1 MTYPIPKPRE
11 KSRWSNLSQGS
22 LPLAL
27 ARYLPHKRLKVVLT
41 QDAEQALRLQTAW
54 RFFRPHDTAVFLP
67 DWETLPYERFSP
79 HQDLVSERLSA
90 LWQIKSGAADVLF
103 VPVATAM
110 QKLPPVPFLAGR
122 TFWLKTGQTLDI
134 GRLKTDLVDAGYNH
148 VSHVVAAGE
157 FAVRGGIVDLFPMGS
172 EMPYRIDLFDDE
184 IDSIKTFDTDTQRT
198 ISPVSEIRLLSAHEF
213 PTDSEAQKIFRS
225 RFREEVDG
233 NPNDAAVYKAVSNGH
248 FGAGVEY
255 YLPLFF
261 ENELETLFDYIGED
275 ALFVSLG
282 DVHAEANRF
291 WSDVKSRYAMA
302 QGDETYPP
310 LLPQHL
316 YLSSDVFAGRLKNYG
331 QVLPDIF
338 GVEHTLPNVAVN
350 RQADEPLQALKDFQ
364 TAFKGRIL
372 LCAESL
378 GRRETMLGF
387 LQQNGLKA
395 KPVSDWQGFLSAHEP
410 LMITVAP
417 LAYGFKLG
425 GLQSPNQQQTTSAS
439 EGEGDAVTDQTEFS
453 AAATNPLPSPLP
465 QEREQSAA
473 AVSTESS
480 LPPGK
485 SNLHGQIQQQ
495 PAPSPVGEGWGEG
508 KAVAAQTEFPASATN
523 PLPNPLPQEREQS
536 AAVVSDSLK
545 AAAVSTE
552 SSLPPGKSNL
562 HGQIQQQPAPSPV
575 GEGWGEGKAVAAQT
589 EFSASATNPLPSP
602 LPQEREQSAAVVSDS
617 LKAAA
622 VSTESSLPPGKSNL
636 HGQIQQQPA
645 PSPVGEGWGEGKAV
659 AAQTEFSASATN
671 PLPSPLPQE
680 REQSAAVVSDS
691 LKAAAVSTESSLPP
705 GKSNLHGQIQQQ
717 PAPSPVGEGWGEGK
731 AVAAQSAIA
740 VITESDLYQY
750 VARSRVHNRRKKHA
764 AVSDGL
770 LRDLA
775 EINIGDPVVHEEHGI
790 GRYMGLVTMDLGGE
804 TNEMMLLEYAGEAQ
818 LYVPVSQLH
827 LISRYSG
834 QAHENIALHK
844 LGSGAWNKAKRK
856 AAEKARDTAAELLNL
871 YARRAAQS
879 GHKFEIN
886 ELDYQAF
893 ADGFGYEETED
904 QAAAIAAVIK
914 DLTQAKPMDRL
925 VCGDV
930 GFGKTEVA
938 LRAAFVAVMGG
949 KQVAVLAPTTLLVEQ
964 HAQNFAD
971 RFADFPVK
979 VASLSRFNNSKATKA
994 ALEGMADGTV
1004 DIVIGTHKLVQDD
1017 IKFKNLGLVII
1028 DEEHRFGVRQKEQL
1042 KRLRANV
1049 DILTMTAT
1057 PIPRTLSMALEGLR
1071 DFSLITTAPS
1081 RRLAVKTFVKPF
1093 SEGSVRE
1100 AVLRE
1105 LKRGGQV
1112 FFLHNEVD
1120 TIENMRERLETL
1132 LPEARIGVAHG
1143 QLRERELEQVMRDF
1157 LQQRFNVLLCS
1168 TIIETGIDIPNA
1180 NTIIINRAD
1189 KFGLA
1194 QLHQLRGRV
1203 GRSHHQAYA
1212 YLLTPEYITKDAEKR
1227 LDAIAAADEL
1237 GAGFTLAMQ
1246 DLEIR
1251 GAGEILG
1258 EGQSGEMIQVGFTL
1272 YTEMLK
1278 QAVRDL
1284 KKGRQPDLDA
1294 PLGITTEIKL
1304 HSPALLPESYCPDI
1318 HERLVLYK
1326 RLAVCETVQQINA
1339 IHEELVDRFGLPEQP
1354 VKTLIESHHLRLMA
1368 KELGIDAIDAAGEAV
1383 TVTFGK
1389 NNNVDPTEIIL
1400 LIQNDKKYRLAGAD
1414 KLRFTA
1420 EMENIEVRIN
1430 TVKNVLKTLQNRCLP
1445 K

>member
-1 MTYPIPKPRE
+1 MTCPIPKPRE
-11 KSRWSNLSQGS
+11 KSRWFNLSQGS

-27 ARYLPHKRLKVVLT
+27 ARYLPHKRLKAVLT

-172 EMPYRIDLFDDE
+172 ETPYRIDLFDDE
-184 IDSIKTFDTDTQRT
+184 IDGIKTFDTDTQRT
-198 ISPVSEIRLLSAHEF
+198 ISPVSEIRLLPAHEF

-291 WSDVKSRYAMA
+291 WNDVKSRYAMA

-316 YLSSDVFAGRLKNYG
+316 YLSADVFAGRLKNYG
-331 QVLPDIF
+331 QVLPDVS
-338 GVEHTLPNVAVN
+338 GKAHSLPDLAVN
-350 RQADEPLQALKDFQ
+350 RQSDDPLQALKDFQ
-364 TAFKGRIL
+364 TAFDGRIL

-425 GLQSPNQQQTTSAS
+425 GLQSSSQQQTVPVS
-439 EGEGDAVTDQTEFS
+439 E
-453 AAATNPLPSPLP
+453 
-465 QEREQSAA
+465 
-473 AVSTESS
+473 
-480 LPPGK
+480 
-485 SNLHGQIQQQ
+485 
-495 PAPSPVGEGWGEG
+495 GEG
-508 KAVAAQTEFPASATN
+508 KAVT
-523 PLPNPLPQEREQS
+523 
-536 AAVVSDSLK
+536 D
-545 AAAVSTE
+545 
-552 SSLPPGKSNL
+552 
-562 HGQIQQQPAPSPV
+562 
-575 GEGWGEGKAVAAQT
+575 QT

-602 LPQEREQSAAVVSDS
+602 LPQEREQSAAAVSDG

-622 VSTESSLPPGKSNL
+622 VSTESSLYLVASDL
-636 HGQIQQQPA
+636 HGQTRQQ
-645 PSPVGEGWGEGKAV
+645 S
-659 AAQTEFSASATN
+659 
-671 PLPSPLPQE
+671 
-680 REQSAAVVSDS
+680 
-691 LKAAAVSTESSLPP
+691 
-705 GKSNLHGQIQQQ
+705 
-717 PAPSPVGEGWGEGK
+717 APSPVGEGWGEGK

-790 GRYMGLVTMDLGGE
+790 GRYTGLVTMDLGGE

-834 QAHENIALHK
+834 QAHESVALHK

-871 YARRAAQS
+871 YAQRAAQS

-886 ELDYQAF
+886 ESDYQAF

-994 ALEGMADGTV
+994 TLEGMADGTV

-1017 IKFKNLGLVII
+1017 IKFKNLGLLII

-1258 EGQSGEMIQVGFTL
+1258 EGQSGEMMQVGFTL

-1304 HSPALLPESYCPDI
+1304 HSPALLPEDYCPDI

-1354 VKTLIESHHLRLMA
+1354 VKTLIESHHLRLAA
-1368 KELGIDAIDAAGEAV
+1368 KELGIDAIDATSEAV

-1389 NNNVDPTEIIL
+1389 HHCIDPTGIIL
-1400 LIQNDKKYRLAGAD
+1400 LIQTDKKYRLAGAD
-1414 KLRFTA
+1414 KLRFAA

-1430 TVKNVLKTLQNRCLP
+1430 TVKTVLKTLQGKRLP
-1445 K
+1445 KGN

>member
-11 KSRWSNLSQGS
+11 KSRWLNLSQGS

-27 ARYLPHKRLKVVLT
+27 ARYLPHRRLKVVLT

-134 GRLKTDLVDAGYNH
+134 GRLKSDLVDAGYNH

-184 IDSIKTFDTDTQRT
+184 IDSIKTFDTETQRT
-198 ISPVSEIRLLSAHEF
+198 ISPVSEIRLLPAHEF
-213 PTDSEAQKIFRS
+213 PTDNEAQKIFRS

-310 LLPQHL
+310 LLPQYL
-316 YLSSDVFAGRLKNYG
+316 YLSADVFAGRLKNYG
-331 QVLPDIF
+331 QVLPDVS
-338 GVEHTLPNVAVN
+338 GKEYTLPDLAVN

-364 TAFKGRIL
+364 TAFDGRIL

-425 GLQSPNQQQTTSAS
+425 GLQSPSQQQAAPAS
-439 EGEGDAVTDQTEFS
+439 EGEGDAITD
-453 AAATNPLPSPLP
+453 
-465 QEREQSAA
+465 
-473 AVSTESS
+473 
-480 LPPGK
+480 
-485 SNLHGQIQQQ
+485 
-495 PAPSPVGEGWGEG
+495 
-508 KAVAAQTEFPASATN
+508 
-523 PLPNPLPQEREQS
+523 
-536 AAVVSDSLK
+536 
-545 AAAVSTE
+545 
-552 SSLPPGKSNL
+552 
-562 HGQIQQQPAPSPV
+562 
-575 GEGWGEGKAVAAQT
+575 QT

-602 LPQEREQSAAVVSDS
+602 LPQEREQSAAAVSDD
-617 LKAAA
+617 LK
-622 VSTESSLPPGKSNL
+622 TKSSLHPVANNL
-636 HGQIQQQPA
+636 YGQTRQQAA
-645 PSPVGEGWGEGKAV
+645 PSPVGEDWGESKTV
-659 AAQTEFSASATN
+659 AAQTEFSVSATN

-680 REQSAAVVSDS
+680 REQSTAAISDS
-691 LKAAAVSTESSLPP
+691 LKTKSSLYPIEN
-705 GKSNLHGQIQQQ
+705 SLHGQIQQQ

-750 VARSRVHNRRKKHA
+750 VARSRIHNRRKKHA
-764 AVSDGL
+764 AVSDDL

-790 GRYMGLVTMDLGGE
+790 GRYMGLITMNLGGE

-834 QAHENIALHK
+834 QAHENVALHK

-871 YARRAAQS
+871 YAQRAAQS

-914 DLTQAKPMDRL
+914 DLTQTKPMDRL

-1258 EGQSGEMIQVGFTL
+1258 EGQSGEMMQVGFTL

>member
-11 KSRWSNLSQGS
+11 KSRWLNLSQGS

-27 ARYLPHKRLKVVLT
+27 ARYLPHKRLKVILT

-90 LWQIKSGAADVLF
+90 LWQIKSGAVDVLF

-184 IDSIKTFDTDTQRT
+184 IDSIKTFDTETQRT
-198 ISPVSEIRLLSAHEF
+198 ISPVSEIRLLPAHEF

-316 YLSSDVFAGRLKNYG
+316 YLSADVFAGRLKNYG

-338 GVEHTLPNVAVN
+338 GDEHTLPNLAVN

-364 TAFKGRIL
+364 TAFDGRIL

-395 KPVSDWQGFLSAHEP
+395 KSVSDWQGFLSAHEP

-417 LAYGFKLG
+417 LAYGFKL
-425 GLQSPNQQQTTSAS
+425 
-439 EGEGDAVTDQTEFS
+439 EDQNIT
-453 AAATNPLPSPLP
+453 
-465 QEREQSAA
+465 
-473 AVSTESS
+473 
-480 LPPGK
+480 
-485 SNLHGQIQQQ
+485 
-495 PAPSPVGEGWGEG
+495 
-508 KAVAAQTEFPASATN
+508 
-523 PLPNPLPQEREQS
+523 
-536 AAVVSDSLK
+536 
-545 AAAVSTE
+545 
-552 SSLPPGKSNL
+552 
-562 HGQIQQQPAPSPV
+562 
-575 GEGWGEGKAVAAQT
+575 
-589 EFSASATNPLPSP
+589 
-602 LPQEREQSAAVVSDS
+602 
-617 LKAAA
+617 
-622 VSTESSLPPGKSNL
+622 
-636 HGQIQQQPA
+636 
-645 PSPVGEGWGEGKAV
+645 
-659 AAQTEFSASATN
+659 
-671 PLPSPLPQE
+671 
-680 REQSAAVVSDS
+680 
-691 LKAAAVSTESSLPP
+691 
-705 GKSNLHGQIQQQ
+705 
-717 PAPSPVGEGWGEGK
+717 
-731 AVAAQSAIA
+731 

-750 VARSRVHNRRKKHA
+750 VARSRKHHRKKHA

-790 GRYMGLVTMDLGGE
+790 GRYMGLVTMDLGDE

-834 QAHENIALHK
+834 QAHENVTLHK

-871 YARRAAQS
+871 YAQRAAQS

-1081 RRLAVKTFVKPF
+1081 RRLAVRTFVKPF

-1354 VKTLIESHHLRLMA
+1354 VKTLIESHHLRLAA
-1368 KELGIDAIDAAGEAV
+1368 KELGIDAIDATSEAV

-1389 NNNVDPTEIIL
+1389 HHQIDPTEIIL
-1400 LIQNDKKYRLAGAD
+1400 LIQTDKKYRLAGAD

-1420 EMENIEVRIN
+1420 QMEDVETRIK
-1430 TVKNVLKTLQNRCLP
+1430 TVKNLLRRLGVGKVI
-1445 K
+1445 

>member
-11 KSRWSNLSQGS
+11 KSRWFNLSQGS

-110 QKLPPVPFLAGR
+110 QKLPPVPFLTGR

-134 GRLKTDLVDAGYNH
+134 GRLKSDLVDAGYNH

-184 IDSIKTFDTDTQRT
+184 IDSIKTFDTETQRT
-198 ISPVSEIRLLSAHEF
+198 ISPVSEIRLLPAHEF

-302 QGDETYPP
+302 QGDKTYPP

-316 YLSSDVFAGRLKNYG
+316 YLSADVFAGRLKNYG
-331 QVLPDIF
+331 QVLPDVS
-338 GVEHTLPNVAVN
+338 GKEHTLPDLAVN
-350 RQADEPLQALKDFQ
+350 RQSDEPLQALKDFQ
-364 TAFKGRIL
+364 TAFEGRIL

-425 GLQSPNQQQTTSAS
+425 GLQSPNQQQAAPAS
-439 EGEGDAVTDQTEFS
+439 E
-453 AAATNPLPSPLP
+453 
-465 QEREQSAA
+465 RE
-473 AVSTESS
+473 
-480 LPPGK
+480 
-485 SNLHGQIQQQ
+485 N
-495 PAPSPVGEGWGEG
+495 WGE
-508 KAVAAQTEFPASATN
+508 S
-523 PLPNPLPQEREQS
+523 
-536 AAVVSDSLK
+536 
-545 AAAVSTE
+545 
-552 SSLPPGKSNL
+552 
-562 HGQIQQQPAPSPV
+562 
-575 GEGWGEGKAVAAQT
+575 
-589 EFSASATNPLPSP
+589 
-602 LPQEREQSAAVVSDS
+602 
-617 LKAAA
+617 
-622 VSTESSLPPGKSNL
+622 
-636 HGQIQQQPA
+636 
-645 PSPVGEGWGEGKAV
+645 
-659 AAQTEFSASATN
+659 
-671 PLPSPLPQE
+671 
-680 REQSAAVVSDS
+680 
-691 LKAAAVSTESSLPP
+691 
-705 GKSNLHGQIQQQ
+705 
-717 PAPSPVGEGWGEGK
+717 K
-731 AVAAQSAIA
+731 AVAAQSTIA

-750 VARSRVHNRRKKHA
+750 VARSRAHNRRKKHA
-764 AVSDGL
+764 AISDGL

-834 QAHENIALHK
+834 QAHENVALHK

-979 VASLSRFNNSKATKA
+979 VAGLSRFNNSKATKA

-1168 TIIETGIDIPNA
+1168 TIIETGIDIHNA

-1258 EGQSGEMIQVGFTL
+1258 EGQSGEMMQVGFTL

-1389 NNNVDPTEIIL
+1389 HHCIDPTEIIL
-1400 LIQNDKKYRLAGAD
+1400 LIQTDKKYRPAGAD
-1414 KLRFTA
+1414 KLRFAA

-1430 TVKNVLKTLQNRCLP
+1430 TVKTVLKTLQSKRLP
-1445 K
+1445 KGN

>member
-11 KSRWSNLSQGS
+11 KSRWLNLSQGS

-54 RFFRPHDTAVFLP
+54 RFFRPYDTAVFLP

-134 GRLKTDLVDAGYNH
+134 GRLKSDLVDAGYNH

-184 IDSIKTFDTDTQRT
+184 IDSIKTFDTETQRT
-198 ISPVSEIRLLSAHEF
+198 ISPVSEIRLLPAHEF

-310 LLPQHL
+310 LLPQYL
-316 YLSSDVFAGRLKNYG
+316 YLSADVFAGRLKNYG
-331 QVLPDIF
+331 QVLPDVS
-338 GVEHTLPNVAVN
+338 GKEHTLPDLAVN
-350 RQADEPLQALKDFQ
+350 RQSDEPLQALKDFQ
-364 TAFKGRIL
+364 TTFEGRIL

-425 GLQSPNQQQTTSAS
+425 GLQSPSQQQPAPAAK
-439 EGEGDAVTDQTEFS
+439 GEDKAVADQTKFS

-473 AVSTESS
+473 AVSDDLKTKSS
-480 LPPGK
+480 LHTIEN
-485 SNLHGQIQQQ
+485 SLHGQIQQQ

-508 KAVAAQTEFPASATN
+508 KVVAAQTEFSAAATP

-536 AAVVSDSLK
+536 AAAVSDDLK
-545 AAAVSTE
+545 TE
-552 SSLPPGKSNL
+552 SSLHTIENSL
-562 HGQIQQQPAPSPV
+562 HGQ
-575 GEGWGEGKAVAAQT
+575 T
-589 EFSASATNPLPSP
+589 
-602 LPQEREQSAAVVSDS
+602 R
-617 LKAAA
+617 
-622 VSTESSLPPGKSNL
+622 
-636 HGQIQQQPA
+636 
-645 PSPVGEGWGEGKAV
+645 
-659 AAQTEFSASATN
+659 
-671 PLPSPLPQE
+671 
-680 REQSAAVVSDS
+680 
-691 LKAAAVSTESSLPP
+691 
-705 GKSNLHGQIQQQ
+705 QQ

-740 VITESDLYQY
+740 VITESELYQY

-834 QAHENIALHK
+834 QAHENVALHK

-871 YARRAAQS
+871 YAQRAAQS

-1304 HSPALLPESYCPDI
+1304 HSPALLPEDYCPDI

-1354 VKTLIESHHLRLMA
+1354 IKTLIESHHLRLAA
-1368 KELGIDAIDAAGEAV
+1368 KELGIDAIDATSEAV

-1430 TVKNVLKTLQNRCLP
+1430 TVKNVLKTLKERVIA

>member
-11 KSRWSNLSQGS
+11 KSRWPNLSQGS

-27 ARYLPHKRLKVVLT
+27 ARYLPHKQLKVVLT

-54 RFFRPHDTAVFLP
+54 LFFRPHDTAVFLP

-134 GRLKTDLVDAGYNH
+134 GRLKSDLVDAGYNH

-198 ISPVSEIRLLSAHEF
+198 ISPVSEIRLLPAHEF

-316 YLSSDVFAGRLKNYG
+316 YLSADIFAGRLKNYG
-331 QVLPDIF
+331 QVLPDVS
-338 GVEHTLPNVAVN
+338 GKEHILPDLAVN
-350 RQADEPLQALKDFQ
+350 RQSEEPLQALKDFQ
-364 TAFKGRIL
+364 TAFEGRIL

-453 AAATNPLPSPLP
+453 ASATNPLPS
-465 QEREQSAA
+465 
-473 AVSTESS
+473 
-480 LPPGK
+480 
-485 SNLHGQIQQQ
+485 
-495 PAPSPVGEGWGEG
+495 
-508 KAVAAQTEFPASATN
+508 
-523 PLPNPLPQEREQS
+523 PLPQEREQS

-552 SSLPPGKSNL
+552 SRLPPGKSNL
-562 HGQIQQQPAPSPV
+562 HGQIQQQPTPSPVGEGWGEGKAVAAQTEFSATATNPLPNPLPHEREQSAAAVSDDLKAKSSLHLVASNLHRQIRQQPTPSPV

-602 LPQEREQSAAVVSDS
+602 LPQEREQSAAAVSDD
-617 LKAAA
+617 LKAK
-622 VSTESSLPPGKSNL
+622 SSLHLVASNL
-636 HGQIQQQPA
+636 HGQIRQQPA

-659 AAQTEFSASATN
+659 A
-671 PLPSPLPQE
+671 
-680 REQSAAVVSDS
+680 D
-691 LKAAAVSTESSLPP
+691 
-705 GKSNLHGQIQQQ
+705 
-717 PAPSPVGEGWGEGK
+717 
-731 AVAAQSAIA
+731 QSAIA

-750 VARSRVHNRRKKHA
+750 VARSRIHNRRKKHA

-790 GRYMGLVTMDLGGE
+790 GRYMGLVTIDLGGE

-871 YARRAAQS
+871 YAQRAAQS

-994 ALEGMADGTV
+994 VLEGMADGTV

>member
-1 MTYPIPKPRE
+1 MTCPIPKPRE
-11 KSRWSNLSQGS
+11 KSRWFNLSQGS

-27 ARYLPHKRLKVVLT
+27 ARYLPHKRLKAVLT

-172 EMPYRIDLFDDE
+172 ETPYRIDLFDDE

-198 ISPVSEIRLLSAHEF
+198 ISPVSEIRLLPAHEF

-291 WSDVKSRYAMA
+291 WNDVKSRYAMA

-316 YLSSDVFAGRLKNYG
+316 YLSADVFAGRLKNYG
-331 QVLPDIF
+331 QVLPDVS
-338 GVEHTLPNVAVN
+338 GKAHSLPDLAVN
-350 RQADEPLQALKDFQ
+350 RQSDEPLQALKDFQ
-364 TAFKGRIL
+364 TAFDGRIL

-425 GLQSPNQQQTTSAS
+425 GLQSSSQQQTVPAS
-439 EGEGDAVTDQTEFS
+439 EGEGKAVTD
-453 AAATNPLPSPLP
+453 
-465 QEREQSAA
+465 
-473 AVSTESS
+473 
-480 LPPGK
+480 
-485 SNLHGQIQQQ
+485 
-495 PAPSPVGEGWGEG
+495 
-508 KAVAAQTEFPASATN
+508 
-523 PLPNPLPQEREQS
+523 
-536 AAVVSDSLK
+536 
-545 AAAVSTE
+545 
-552 SSLPPGKSNL
+552 
-562 HGQIQQQPAPSPV
+562 
-575 GEGWGEGKAVAAQT
+575 QT

-602 LPQEREQSAAVVSDS
+602 LPQEREQSAAAVSDD

-622 VSTESSLPPGKSNL
+622 VSTESSLYLVASDL
-636 HGQIQQQPA
+636 HGQTRQQ
-645 PSPVGEGWGEGKAV
+645 S
-659 AAQTEFSASATN
+659 
-671 PLPSPLPQE
+671 
-680 REQSAAVVSDS
+680 
-691 LKAAAVSTESSLPP
+691 
-705 GKSNLHGQIQQQ
+705 
-717 PAPSPVGEGWGEGK
+717 APSPVGEGWGEGK

-790 GRYMGLVTMDLGGE
+790 GRYTGLVTMDLGGE

-834 QAHENIALHK
+834 QAHESVALHK

-871 YARRAAQS
+871 YAQRAAQS

-886 ELDYQAF
+886 ESDYQAF

-994 ALEGMADGTV
+994 TLEGMADGTV

-1017 IKFKNLGLVII
+1017 IKFKNLGLLII

-1258 EGQSGEMIQVGFTL
+1258 EGQSGEMMQVGFTL

-1304 HSPALLPESYCPDI
+1304 HSPALLPEDYCPDI

-1326 RLAVCETVQQINA
+1326 RLAVCETVQKINA
-1339 IHEELVDRFGLPEQP
+1339 IHEELVDRFGLTEQP
-1354 VKTLIESHHLRLMA
+1354 VKTLIESHHLRLAA
-1368 KELGIDAIDAAGEAV
+1368 KELGIDAIDATSEAV

-1389 NNNVDPTEIIL
+1389 HHCIDPTGIIL
-1400 LIQNDKKYRLAGAD
+1400 LIQTDKKYRLAGAD
-1414 KLRFTA
+1414 KLRFAA

-1430 TVKNVLKTLQNRCLP
+1430 TVKTVLKTLQGKRLP
-1445 K
+1445 KGN

>member
-11 KSRWSNLSQGS
+11 KSRWLNLSQGS

-122 TFWLKTGQTLDI
+122 TFWLKNGQTLDI

-172 EMPYRIDLFDDE
+172 GMPYRIDLFDDE

-198 ISPVSEIRLLSAHEF
+198 ISPVSEIRLLPAHEF

-316 YLSSDVFAGRLKNYG
+316 YLSADVFAGRLKNYG
-331 QVLPDIF
+331 QVLPDVS
-338 GVEHTLPNVAVN
+338 GKEHTLPDLAVN
-350 RQADEPLQALKDFQ
+350 RQSDEPLQALKDFQ
-364 TAFKGRIL
+364 TTFDGRIL

-425 GLQSPNQQQTTSAS
+425 GPQSPNQQQPTPAS
-439 EGEGDAVTDQTEFS
+439 EGEGKTVTDQTKFP
-453 AAATNPLPSPLP
+453 AAATNPLP

-473 AVSTESS
+473 AVSDDLKTESS
-480 LPPGK
+480 LHP
-485 SNLHGQIQQQ
+485 I
-495 PAPSPVGEGWGEG
+495 
-508 KAVAAQTEFPASATN
+508 T
-523 PLPNPLPQEREQS
+523 
-536 AAVVSDSLK
+536 SD
-545 AAAVSTE
+545 
-552 SSLPPGKSNL
+552 
-562 HGQIQQQPAPSPV
+562 
-575 GEGWGEGKAVAAQT
+575 
-589 EFSASATNPLPSP
+589 
-602 LPQEREQSAAVVSDS
+602 
-617 LKAAA
+617 
-622 VSTESSLPPGKSNL
+622 
-636 HGQIQQQPA
+636 
-645 PSPVGEGWGEGKAV
+645 
-659 AAQTEFSASATN
+659 
-671 PLPSPLPQE
+671 
-680 REQSAAVVSDS
+680 
-691 LKAAAVSTESSLPP
+691 
-705 GKSNLHGQIQQQ
+705 LHGQIQQQ

-740 VITESDLYQY
+740 VITESELYQY

-834 QAHENIALHK
+834 QAHENVALHK

-871 YARRAAQS
+871 YAQRAAQS

-1354 VKTLIESHHLRLMA
+1354 VKTLIESHHLRLSA
-1368 KELGIDAIDAAGEAV
+1368 KELGIDAIDATSEAV

-1389 NNNVDPTEIIL
+1389 HHQIDPTEIIL
-1400 LIQNDKKYRLAGAD
+1400 LIQTDKKYRLAGAD
-1414 KLRFTA
+1414 KLKFTA
-1420 EMENIEVRIN
+1420 QMEDVEMRIK
-1430 TVKNVLKTLQNRCLP
+1430 TVKSVLKTLRERVVASRG
-1445 K
+1445 

>member
-11 KSRWSNLSQGS
+11 KSRWPNLSQGS

-198 ISPVSEIRLLSAHEF
+198 ISPVSEIRLLPAHEF

-316 YLSSDVFAGRLKNYG
+316 YLSADVFAGRLKNYG
-331 QVLPDIF
+331 QVLPDVS
-338 GVEHTLPNVAVN
+338 GKEHTLPDLAVN
-350 RQADEPLQALKDFQ
+350 RQSDEPLQALKDFQ
-364 TAFKGRIL
+364 TTFDGRIL

-425 GLQSPNQQQTTSAS
+425 GPQSPSQQQPTPAAEK
-439 EGEGDAVTDQTEFS
+439 EGKTVADQTEFS
-453 AAATNPLPSPLP
+453 TAATNPLPSP

-473 AVSTESS
+473 AVSDDLKTESS
-480 LPPGK
+480 LHPIE
-485 SNLHGQIQQQ
+485 SSLHGQIQQQ
-495 PAPSPVGEGWGEG
+495 PTPSPVGEGWGEG
-508 KAVAAQTEFPASATN
+508 KAVAAQ
-523 PLPNPLPQEREQS
+523 
-536 AAVVSDSLK
+536 
-545 AAAVSTE
+545 
-552 SSLPPGKSNL
+552 G
-562 HGQIQQQPAPSPV
+562 
-575 GEGWGEGKAVAAQT
+575 
-589 EFSASATNPLPSP
+589 
-602 LPQEREQSAAVVSDS
+602 
-617 LKAAA
+617 
-622 VSTESSLPPGKSNL
+622 
-636 HGQIQQQPA
+636 
-645 PSPVGEGWGEGKAV
+645 
-659 AAQTEFSASATN
+659 
-671 PLPSPLPQE
+671 
-680 REQSAAVVSDS
+680 
-691 LKAAAVSTESSLPP
+691 
-705 GKSNLHGQIQQQ
+705 
-717 PAPSPVGEGWGEGK
+717 
-731 AVAAQSAIA
+731 AIA
-740 VITESDLYQY
+740 VITESELYQY

-834 QAHENIALHK
+834 QAHENVTLHK

-871 YARRAAQS
+871 YAQRAAQS

-1304 HSPALLPESYCPDI
+1304 HSPALLPENYCPDI

-1354 VKTLIESHHLRLMA
+1354 VKTLIESHHLRLAA
-1368 KELGIDAIDAAGEAV
+1368 KELGINAIDATSEAV

-1430 TVKNVLKTLQNRCLP
+1430 TVKNVLKTLKERVMV

>member
-11 KSRWSNLSQGS
+11 KSRWFNLSQGS

-110 QKLPPVPFLAGR
+110 QKLPPVPFLTGR

-184 IDSIKTFDTDTQRT
+184 IDSIKTFDIETQRT
-198 ISPVSEIRLLSAHEF
+198 ISPVSEIRLLPAHEF

-310 LLPQHL
+310 LLPQYL
-316 YLSSDVFAGRLKNYG
+316 YLSADIFAGRLKNYG
-331 QVLPDIF
+331 QVLPDVS
-338 GVEHTLPNVAVN
+338 GKEHTLPDLAVN
-350 RQADEPLQALKDFQ
+350 RQSDEPLQALKDFQ
-364 TAFKGRIL
+364 TAFEGRIL

-425 GLQSPNQQQTTSAS
+425 GLQSPNQQQAAPAS
-439 EGEGDAVTDQTEFS
+439 E
-453 AAATNPLPSPLP
+453 
-465 QEREQSAA
+465 RE
-473 AVSTESS
+473 
-480 LPPGK
+480 
-485 SNLHGQIQQQ
+485 N
-495 PAPSPVGEGWGEG
+495 WGE
-508 KAVAAQTEFPASATN
+508 S
-523 PLPNPLPQEREQS
+523 
-536 AAVVSDSLK
+536 
-545 AAAVSTE
+545 
-552 SSLPPGKSNL
+552 
-562 HGQIQQQPAPSPV
+562 
-575 GEGWGEGKAVAAQT
+575 
-589 EFSASATNPLPSP
+589 
-602 LPQEREQSAAVVSDS
+602 
-617 LKAAA
+617 
-622 VSTESSLPPGKSNL
+622 
-636 HGQIQQQPA
+636 
-645 PSPVGEGWGEGKAV
+645 
-659 AAQTEFSASATN
+659 
-671 PLPSPLPQE
+671 
-680 REQSAAVVSDS
+680 
-691 LKAAAVSTESSLPP
+691 
-705 GKSNLHGQIQQQ
+705 
-717 PAPSPVGEGWGEGK
+717 K
-731 AVAAQSAIA
+731 AVAAQSTIA

-750 VARSRVHNRRKKHA
+750 VARSCAHNRRKKHA
-764 AVSDGL
+764 AISDGL

-834 QAHENIALHK
+834 QAHENVALHK

-904 QAAAIAAVIK
+904 QVAAIAAVIK

-979 VASLSRFNNSKATKA
+979 VAGLSRFNNSKATKA

-1168 TIIETGIDIPNA
+1168 TIIETGIDIHNA

-1258 EGQSGEMIQVGFTL
+1258 EGQSGEMMQVGFTL

-1389 NNNVDPTEIIL
+1389 HHCIDPTEIIL
-1400 LIQNDKKYRLAGAD
+1400 LIQTDKKYRPAGAD
-1414 KLRFTA
+1414 KLRFAA

-1430 TVKNVLKTLQNRCLP
+1430 TVKTVLKTLQSKRLP
-1445 K
+1445 KGN

>member
-1 MTYPIPKPRE
+1 MNYPIPKPRE
-11 KSRWSNLSQGS
+11 KSRWLNLSQGS

-198 ISPVSEIRLLSAHEF
+198 ISPVSEIRLLPAHEF

-316 YLSSDVFAGRLKNYG
+316 YLSADVFAGRLKNYG
-331 QVLPDIF
+331 QVLPDVS
-338 GVEHTLPNVAVN
+338 GKEHTLPDLAVN
-350 RQADEPLQALKDFQ
+350 RQSDEPLQALKDFQ
-364 TAFKGRIL
+364 TTFDGRIL

-425 GLQSPNQQQTTSAS
+425 GLHSPSQQQPTPTS
-439 EGEGDAVTDQTEFS
+439 EGEGKAVTDQTKFP
-453 AAATNPLPSPLP
+453 AAVTNPLP

-473 AVSTESS
+473 AVSDDLKTESNLHPVKNS
-480 LPPGK
+480 
-485 SNLHGQIQQQ
+485 LHGQIQQQ

-508 KAVAAQTEFPASATN
+508 KAVANQTEFSLAVIN
-523 PLPNPLPQEREQS
+523 PLPSPLPQEREQN
-536 AAVVSDSLK
+536 
-545 AAAVSTE
+545 AAAISDDLKTK
-552 SSLPPGKSNL
+552 SSLHPVENSL
-562 HGQIQQQPAPSPV
+562 HGQIRQQPAPSPV
-575 GEGWGEGKAVAAQT
+575 GEGWGEGKTVADQT
-589 EFSASATNPLPSP
+589 EFSASATNPLPNP
-602 LPQEREQSAAVVSDS
+602 LPQEKEQN
-617 LKAAA
+617 AAA
-622 VSTESSLPPGKSNL
+622 ISDDLKTESSLPPVENSL
-636 HGQIQQQPA
+636 HGQI
-645 PSPVGEGWGEGKAV
+645 
-659 AAQTEFSASATN
+659 
-671 PLPSPLPQE
+671 
-680 REQSAAVVSDS
+680 R
-691 LKAAAVSTESSLPP
+691 
-705 GKSNLHGQIQQQ
+705 QQ

-740 VITESDLYQY
+740 VITESELYQY

-834 QAHENIALHK
+834 QAHENVALHK

-871 YARRAAQS
+871 YAQRAAQS

-1354 VKTLIESHHLRLMA
+1354 VKTLIESHHLRLAA
-1368 KELGIDAIDAAGEAV
+1368 KELGIDAIDATGEAV

-1389 NNNVDPTEIIL
+1389 HHQIDPTEIIL
-1400 LIQNDKKYRLAGAD
+1400 LIQTDKKYRLAGAD
-1414 KLRFTA
+1414 KLKFTA
-1420 EMENIEVRIN
+1420 QMEDVEMRIK
-1430 TVKNVLKTLQNRCLP
+1430 TVKSVLKTLKERVL
-1445 K
+1445 KE

>member
-11 KSRWSNLSQGS
+11 KSRWPNLSQGS

-134 GRLKTDLVDAGYNH
+134 GRLKSDLVDAGYNH

-184 IDSIKTFDTDTQRT
+184 IDSIKTFDTETQRT
-198 ISPVSEIRLLSAHEF
+198 ISPVSEIRLLPAHEF

-316 YLSSDVFAGRLKNYG
+316 YLSADVFAGRLKNYG
-331 QVLPDIF
+331 QVLPDVS
-338 GVEHTLPNVAVN
+338 GKEHALPDLAVN
-350 RQADEPLQALKDFQ
+350 RQSDEPLQALKDFQ
-364 TAFKGRIL
+364 TAFEGRIL

-395 KPVSDWQGFLSAHEP
+395 KSVSDWQGFLSAHEP

-453 AAATNPLPSPLP
+453 ASATNPLPSPLP

-473 AVSTESS
+473 AVSDSLKAAAVSTESS
-480 LPPGK
+480 LPLGT
-485 SNLHGQIQQQ
+485 SNLHGQIRQQ

-508 KAVAAQTEFPASATN
+508 KAVAAQTEFP
-523 PLPNPLPQEREQS
+523 
-536 AAVVSDSLK
+536 
-545 AAAVSTE
+545 
-552 SSLPPGKSNL
+552 
-562 HGQIQQQPAPSPV
+562 
-575 GEGWGEGKAVAAQT
+575 
-589 EFSASATNPLPSP
+589 
-602 LPQEREQSAAVVSDS
+602 
-617 LKAAA
+617 
-622 VSTESSLPPGKSNL
+622 
-636 HGQIQQQPA
+636 
-645 PSPVGEGWGEGKAV
+645 
-659 AAQTEFSASATN
+659 ASATN

-764 AVSDGL
+764 AVSNGL

-790 GRYMGLVTMDLGGE
+790 GRYMGLVTIDLGGE

-856 AAEKARDTAAELLNL
+856 AAEKAHDTAAELLNL
-871 YARRAAQS
+871 YAQRAAQS

-979 VASLSRFNNSKATKA
+979 VAGLSRFNNSKATKA
-994 ALEGMADGTV
+994 ALEGLADGTV

-1017 IKFKNLGLVII
+1017 IRFKNLGLVII

-1304 HSPALLPESYCPDI
+1304 HSPALLPEDYCPDI

-1326 RLAVCETVQQINA
+1326 RLAVCETVQQINT

>member
-11 KSRWSNLSQGS
+11 KSRWLNLSQGS

-54 RFFRPHDTAVFLP
+54 LFFRPHDTAVFLP

-184 IDSIKTFDTDTQRT
+184 IDSIKTFDTETQRT
-198 ISPVSEIRLLSAHEF
+198 ISPVSEIRLLPAHEF

-316 YLSSDVFAGRLKNYG
+316 YISADVFAGRLKNYG
-331 QVLPDIF
+331 QVLPDVS
-338 GVEHTLPNVAVN
+338 GKEHTLPDLAVN
-350 RQADEPLQALKDFQ
+350 RQSDEPLQALKDFQ
-364 TAFKGRIL
+364 TTFDGRIL

-425 GLQSPNQQQTTSAS
+425 GPHSPSQQQPTPAS
-439 EGEGDAVTDQTEFS
+439 KREGKAVTDQTEFS

-465 QEREQSAA
+465 QEREQNAAA
-473 AVSTESS
+473 AVSDDLKTESS
-480 LPPGK
+480 LHPVE
-485 SNLHGQIQQQ
+485 STLHG
-495 PAPSPVGEGWGEG
+495 P
-508 KAVAAQTEFPASATN
+508 
-523 PLPNPLPQEREQS
+523 
-536 AAVVSDSLK
+536 
-545 AAAVSTE
+545 
-552 SSLPPGKSNL
+552 
-562 HGQIQQQPAPSPV
+562 
-575 GEGWGEGKAVAAQT
+575 
-589 EFSASATNPLPSP
+589 
-602 LPQEREQSAAVVSDS
+602 
-617 LKAAA
+617 
-622 VSTESSLPPGKSNL
+622 
-636 HGQIQQQPA
+636 
-645 PSPVGEGWGEGKAV
+645 
-659 AAQTEFSASATN
+659 
-671 PLPSPLPQE
+671 
-680 REQSAAVVSDS
+680 
-691 LKAAAVSTESSLPP
+691 
-705 GKSNLHGQIQQQ
+705 IQQQ

-740 VITESDLYQY
+740 VITESELYQY

-834 QAHENIALHK
+834 QAHENVALHK

-871 YARRAAQS
+871 YAQRAAQS

-1354 VKTLIESHHLRLMA
+1354 VKTLIESHHLRLAA
-1368 KELGIDAIDAAGEAV
+1368 KELGIDAIDATSEAV
-1383 TVTFGK
+1383 TITFGK
-1389 NNNVDPTEIIL
+1389 HHQIDPTEIIL
-1400 LIQNDKKYRLAGAD
+1400 LIQTDKKYRLAGAD

-1420 EMENIEVRIN
+1420 QMEDVEMRIK
-1430 TVKNVLKTLQNRCLP
+1430 TVKSVLKTLKERVIAN
-1445 K
+1445 

>member
-1 MTYPIPKPRE
+1 MTCPIPKPRE
-11 KSRWSNLSQGS
+11 KSRWFNLSQGS

-27 ARYLPHKRLKVVLT
+27 ARYLPHKRLKAVLT

-172 EMPYRIDLFDDE
+172 ETPYRIDLFDDE

-198 ISPVSEIRLLSAHEF
+198 ISPVSEIRLLPAHEF

-291 WSDVKSRYAMA
+291 WNDVKSRYAMA

-316 YLSSDVFAGRLKNYG
+316 YLSADVFAGRLKNYG
-331 QVLPDIF
+331 QVLPDVS
-338 GVEHTLPNVAVN
+338 GKAHSLPDLAVN
-350 RQADEPLQALKDFQ
+350 RQSDDPLQALKDFQ
-364 TAFKGRIL
+364 TAFDGRIL

-425 GLQSPNQQQTTSAS
+425 GLQSSSQQQTVPAS
-439 EGEGDAVTDQTEFS
+439 EGEGKAVTD
-453 AAATNPLPSPLP
+453 
-465 QEREQSAA
+465 
-473 AVSTESS
+473 
-480 LPPGK
+480 
-485 SNLHGQIQQQ
+485 
-495 PAPSPVGEGWGEG
+495 
-508 KAVAAQTEFPASATN
+508 
-523 PLPNPLPQEREQS
+523 
-536 AAVVSDSLK
+536 
-545 AAAVSTE
+545 
-552 SSLPPGKSNL
+552 
-562 HGQIQQQPAPSPV
+562 
-575 GEGWGEGKAVAAQT
+575 QT

-602 LPQEREQSAAVVSDS
+602 LPQEREQSAAAVSDG

-622 VSTESSLPPGKSNL
+622 VSTESSLYLVASDL
-636 HGQIQQQPA
+636 HGQTRQQ
-645 PSPVGEGWGEGKAV
+645 S
-659 AAQTEFSASATN
+659 
-671 PLPSPLPQE
+671 
-680 REQSAAVVSDS
+680 
-691 LKAAAVSTESSLPP
+691 
-705 GKSNLHGQIQQQ
+705 
-717 PAPSPVGEGWGEGK
+717 APSPVGEGWGEGK

-790 GRYMGLVTMDLGGE
+790 GRYTGLVTMDLGGE

-834 QAHENIALHK
+834 QAHESVALHK

-871 YARRAAQS
+871 YAQRAAQS

-886 ELDYQAF
+886 ESDYQAF

-904 QAAAIAAVIK
+904 QTAAIAAVIK

-994 ALEGMADGTV
+994 TLEGMADGTV

-1017 IKFKNLGLVII
+1017 IKFKNLGLLII

-1258 EGQSGEMIQVGFTL
+1258 EGQSGEMMQVGFTL

-1304 HSPALLPESYCPDI
+1304 HSPALLPEDYCPDI

-1326 RLAVCETVQQINA
+1326 RLAVCETVQKINA
-1339 IHEELVDRFGLPEQP
+1339 IHEELVDRFGLTEQP
-1354 VKTLIESHHLRLMA
+1354 VKTLIESHHLRLAA
-1368 KELGIDAIDAAGEAV
+1368 KELGIDAIDATSEAV

-1389 NNNVDPTEIIL
+1389 HHCIDPTGIIL
-1400 LIQNDKKYRLAGAD
+1400 LIQTDKKYRLAGAD
-1414 KLRFTA
+1414 KLRFAA

-1430 TVKNVLKTLQNRCLP
+1430 TVKTVLKTLQGKRLP
-1445 K
+1445 KGN

>member
-11 KSRWSNLSQGS
+11 KSRWLNLSQGS

-184 IDSIKTFDTDTQRT
+184 IDSIKTFDTETQRT
-198 ISPVSEIRLLSAHEF
+198 ISPVSEIRLLPAHEF

-233 NPNDAAVYKAVSNGH
+233 NPNDAAVYKAVSNGY

-316 YLSSDVFAGRLKNYG
+316 YLSADVFAGRLKNYG
-331 QVLPDIF
+331 QVLPDVS
-338 GVEHTLPNVAVN
+338 GKEHTLPDLAVN
-350 RQADEPLQALKDFQ
+350 RQSDEPLQALKDFQ
-364 TAFKGRIL
+364 TTFGGRIL

-425 GLQSPNQQQTTSAS
+425 GLQSPSQQQPTPAS
-439 EGEGDAVTDQTEFS
+439 EGEGKAVADQTEFS
-453 AAATNPLPSPLP
+453 TAATTPLPSPLP
-465 QEREQSAA
+465 QEREQNAA
-473 AVSTESS
+473 AVSDDLKTESS
-480 LPPGK
+480 LHPVE
-485 SNLHGQIQQQ
+485 SSLHGQIQQQ
-495 PAPSPVGEGWGEG
+495 P
-508 KAVAAQTEFPASATN
+508 T
-523 PLPNPLPQEREQS
+523 
-536 AAVVSDSLK
+536 
-545 AAAVSTE
+545 
-552 SSLPPGKSNL
+552 
-562 HGQIQQQPAPSPV
+562 
-575 GEGWGEGKAVAAQT
+575 
-589 EFSASATNPLPSP
+589 
-602 LPQEREQSAAVVSDS
+602 
-617 LKAAA
+617 
-622 VSTESSLPPGKSNL
+622 
-636 HGQIQQQPA
+636 
-645 PSPVGEGWGEGKAV
+645 
-659 AAQTEFSASATN
+659 
-671 PLPSPLPQE
+671 
-680 REQSAAVVSDS
+680 
-691 LKAAAVSTESSLPP
+691 
-705 GKSNLHGQIQQQ
+705 
-717 PAPSPVGEGWGEGK
+717 PSPVGEGWGEGK

-740 VITESDLYQY
+740 VITESELYQY
-750 VARSRVHNRRKKHA
+750 VARSRAHNRRKKHA

-834 QAHENIALHK
+834 QAHENVALHK

-871 YARRAAQS
+871 YAQRAAQS

-979 VASLSRFNNSKATKA
+979 VASLSRFNNSKATKS

-1354 VKTLIESHHLRLMA
+1354 VKTLIESHHLRLAA
-1368 KELGIDAIDAAGEAV
+1368 KELGIDAIDATGEAV

-1400 LIQNDKKYRLAGAD
+1400 LIQTDKKYRLAGAD
-1414 KLRFTA
+1414 KLKFTA
-1420 EMENIEVRIN
+1420 QMEDVEARIKM
-1430 TVKNVLKTLQNRCLP
+1430 VKSVLKTLKERVVA

>member
-1 MTYPIPKPRE
+1 MNYPIPKPRE
-11 KSRWSNLSQGS
+11 KSRWLNLSQGS

-122 TFWLKTGQTLDI
+122 TFWLKNGQTLDI

-184 IDSIKTFDTDTQRT
+184 IDSIKTFDTETQRT
-198 ISPVSEIRLLSAHEF
+198 ISPVSEIRLLPAHEF

-316 YLSSDVFAGRLKNYG
+316 YLSADVFAGRLKNYG
-331 QVLPDIF
+331 QVLPDVS
-338 GVEHTLPNVAVN
+338 GKEHTLPDLAVN
-350 RQADEPLQALKDFQ
+350 RQSDEPLQALKDFQ
-364 TAFKGRIL
+364 TTFDGRIL

-425 GLQSPNQQQTTSAS
+425 GPQSPNQQQPTPAS
-439 EGEGDAVTDQTEFS
+439 EGEGKTVTDQTKFP

-465 QEREQSAA
+465 QEREQNAA
-473 AVSTESS
+473 AISDDLITKSS
-480 LPPGK
+480 LHPIEN
-485 SNLHGQIQQQ
+485 SLHGQIRQQ
-495 PAPSPVGEGWGEG
+495 PTPSPVGEGWGEG
-508 KAVAAQTEFPASATN
+508 KAVADQTEFSTAATN
-523 PLPNPLPQEREQS
+523 PIPQERGQS
-536 AAVVSDSLK
+536 
-545 AAAVSTE
+545 AAAVSDDLKTE
-552 SSLPPGKSNL
+552 SSLHP
-562 HGQIQQQPAPSPV
+562 I
-575 GEGWGEGKAVAAQT
+575 
-589 EFSASATNPLPSP
+589 AS
-602 LPQEREQSAAVVSDS
+602 D
-617 LKAAA
+617 
-622 VSTESSLPPGKSNL
+622 
-636 HGQIQQQPA
+636 
-645 PSPVGEGWGEGKAV
+645 
-659 AAQTEFSASATN
+659 
-671 PLPSPLPQE
+671 
-680 REQSAAVVSDS
+680 
-691 LKAAAVSTESSLPP
+691 
-705 GKSNLHGQIQQQ
+705 LHGQIQQQ

-740 VITESDLYQY
+740 VITESELYQY

-834 QAHENIALHK
+834 QAHENVALHK

-871 YARRAAQS
+871 YAQRAAQS

-1354 VKTLIESHHLRLMA
+1354 VKTLIESHHLRLAA
-1368 KELGIDAIDAAGEAV
+1368 KELGIDAIDATGEAV
-1383 TVTFGK
+1383 TITFGK
-1389 NNNVDPTEIIL
+1389 HHQIDPTEIIL
-1400 LIQNDKKYRLAGAD
+1400 LIQTDKKYRLAGSD
-1414 KLRFTA
+1414 KLKFTA
-1420 EMENIEVRIN
+1420 QMEDVEMRIK
-1430 TVKNVLKTLQNRCLP
+1430 TVKSVLKTLKERVL
-1445 K
+1445 KE

>member
-11 KSRWSNLSQGS
+11 KSRWLNLSQGS

-27 ARYLPHKRLKVVLT
+27 ARYLPHRRLKVVLT

-134 GRLKTDLVDAGYNH
+134 GRLKSDLVDAGYNH

-184 IDSIKTFDTDTQRT
+184 IDSIKTFDTETQRT
-198 ISPVSEIRLLSAHEF
+198 ISPVSEIRLLPAHEF
-213 PTDSEAQKIFRS
+213 PTDNEAQKIFRS

-310 LLPQHL
+310 LLPQYL
-316 YLSSDVFAGRLKNYG
+316 YLSADVFAGRLKNYG
-331 QVLPDIF
+331 QVLPDVS
-338 GVEHTLPNVAVN
+338 GKEYTLPDLAVN

-364 TAFKGRIL
+364 TAFDGRIL

-425 GLQSPNQQQTTSAS
+425 GLQSPSQQQAAPAS
-439 EGEGDAVTDQTEFS
+439 EGEGDAITD
-453 AAATNPLPSPLP
+453 
-465 QEREQSAA
+465 
-473 AVSTESS
+473 
-480 LPPGK
+480 
-485 SNLHGQIQQQ
+485 
-495 PAPSPVGEGWGEG
+495 
-508 KAVAAQTEFPASATN
+508 
-523 PLPNPLPQEREQS
+523 
-536 AAVVSDSLK
+536 
-545 AAAVSTE
+545 
-552 SSLPPGKSNL
+552 
-562 HGQIQQQPAPSPV
+562 
-575 GEGWGEGKAVAAQT
+575 QT

-602 LPQEREQSAAVVSDS
+602 LPQEREQSAAAVSDD
-617 LKAAA
+617 LK
-622 VSTESSLPPGKSNL
+622 TKSSLHPVANNL
-636 HGQIQQQPA
+636 YGQTRQQAA
-645 PSPVGEGWGEGKAV
+645 PSPVGEDWGESKTV
-659 AAQTEFSASATN
+659 AAQTEFSVSATN

-680 REQSAAVVSDS
+680 REQSTAAISDS
-691 LKAAAVSTESSLPP
+691 LKTKSSLYPIEN
-705 GKSNLHGQIQQQ
+705 SLHGQIQQQ

-750 VARSRVHNRRKKHA
+750 VARSRIHNRRKKHA
-764 AVSDGL
+764 AVSDDL

-804 TNEMMLLEYAGEAQ
+804 TNEMMLLEYSGEAQ

-834 QAHENIALHK
+834 QAHENVALHK

-871 YARRAAQS
+871 YAQRAAQS

-1227 LDAIAAADEL
+1227 LDTIAAADEL

-1284 KKGRQPDLDA
+1284 KKGRQPNLDA

>member
-11 KSRWSNLSQGS
+11 KSRWLNLSQGS

-54 RFFRPHDTAVFLP
+54 LFFRPHDTAVFLP

-90 LWQIKSGAADVLF
+90 LWQIKSGTADVLF

-184 IDSIKTFDTDTQRT
+184 IDSIKTFDTETQRT
-198 ISPVSEIRLLSAHEF
+198 ISPVSEIRLLPAHEF

-316 YLSSDVFAGRLKNYG
+316 YLSADVFAGRLKNYG
-331 QVLPDIF
+331 QVLPDVS
-338 GVEHTLPNVAVN
+338 GKEHTLPDLAVN
-350 RQADEPLQALKDFQ
+350 RQSDEPLQALKDFQ
-364 TAFKGRIL
+364 TTFEGRIL

-425 GLQSPNQQQTTSAS
+425 GPQSPNQQQPTPTS
-439 EGEGDAVTDQTEFS
+439 EGEGKTVTAQTEFS
-453 AAATNPLPSPLP
+453 AAITSPLPSPLPQEREQNAAAVSDDLKTESSLHPVENSLHGQIQQQPSPSPVGEGWGEGKAVADQTESSTAATNPLPSPLP
-465 QEREQSAA
+465 QEREQNSA
-473 AVSTESS
+473 AVSDDLKTESS
-480 LPPGK
+480 LHPVEN
-485 SNLHGQIQQQ
+485 SLHGQTRQQ
-495 PAPSPVGEGWGEG
+495 PAPSPVGEGWGE
-508 KAVAAQTEFPASATN
+508 S
-523 PLPNPLPQEREQS
+523 
-536 AAVVSDSLK
+536 
-545 AAAVSTE
+545 
-552 SSLPPGKSNL
+552 
-562 HGQIQQQPAPSPV
+562 
-575 GEGWGEGKAVAAQT
+575 
-589 EFSASATNPLPSP
+589 
-602 LPQEREQSAAVVSDS
+602 
-617 LKAAA
+617 
-622 VSTESSLPPGKSNL
+622 
-636 HGQIQQQPA
+636 
-645 PSPVGEGWGEGKAV
+645 
-659 AAQTEFSASATN
+659 
-671 PLPSPLPQE
+671 
-680 REQSAAVVSDS
+680 
-691 LKAAAVSTESSLPP
+691 
-705 GKSNLHGQIQQQ
+705 
-717 PAPSPVGEGWGEGK
+717 K

-834 QAHENIALHK
+834 QAHENVALHK

-871 YARRAAQS
+871 YAQRAAQS

-1354 VKTLIESHHLRLMA
+1354 VKTLIESHHLRLAA
-1368 KELGIDAIDAAGEAV
+1368 KELGIDAIDATSEAV
-1383 TVTFGK
+1383 TITFGK
-1389 NNNVDPTEIIL
+1389 HHQIDPTEIIL
-1400 LIQNDKKYRLAGAD
+1400 LIQTDKKYRLAGAD

-1420 EMENIEVRIN
+1420 QMEDVEMRIK
-1430 TVKNVLKTLQNRCLP
+1430 TVKSVLKTLKERVIA

>member
-11 KSRWSNLSQGS
+11 KSRWPNLSQGS

-27 ARYLPHKRLKVVLT
+27 ARYLPHKQLKVVLT

-54 RFFRPHDTAVFLP
+54 LFFRPHDTAVFLP

-134 GRLKTDLVDAGYNH
+134 GRLKSDLVDAGYNH

-198 ISPVSEIRLLSAHEF
+198 ISPVSEIRLLPAHEF

-316 YLSSDVFAGRLKNYG
+316 YLSADIFAGRLKNYG
-331 QVLPDIF
+331 QVLPDVS
-338 GVEHTLPNVAVN
+338 GKEHILPDLAVN
-350 RQADEPLQALKDFQ
+350 RQSEEPLQALKDFQ
-364 TAFKGRIL
+364 TAFEGRIL

-473 AVSTESS
+473 AVS
-480 LPPGK
+480 
-485 SNLHGQIQQQ
+485 
-495 PAPSPVGEGWGEG
+495 
-508 KAVAAQTEFPASATN
+508 
-523 PLPNPLPQEREQS
+523 
-536 AAVVSDSLK
+536 
-545 AAAVSTE
+545 
-552 SSLPPGKSNL
+552 
-562 HGQIQQQPAPSPV
+562 
-575 GEGWGEGKAVAAQT
+575 
-589 EFSASATNPLPSP
+589 
-602 LPQEREQSAAVVSDS
+602 
-617 LKAAA
+617 
-622 VSTESSLPPGKSNL
+622 
-636 HGQIQQQPA
+636 
-645 PSPVGEGWGEGKAV
+645 
-659 AAQTEFSASATN
+659 
-671 PLPSPLPQE
+671 
-680 REQSAAVVSDS
+680 DS

-750 VARSRVHNRRKKHA
+750 VARSRIHNRRKKHA

-834 QAHENIALHK
+834 QAHENVALHK

-979 VASLSRFNNSKATKA
+979 VAGLSRFNNSKATKA

-1284 KKGRQPDLDA
+1284 KKGRQPNLDA

-1383 TVTFGK
+1383 TVTFDK

>member
-1 MTYPIPKPRE
+1 MNYPIPKPRE
-11 KSRWSNLSQGS
+11 KSRWLNLSQGS

-198 ISPVSEIRLLSAHEF
+198 ISPVSEIRLLPAHEF

-275 ALFVSLG
+275 ALFVSLR

-291 WSDVKSRYAMA
+291 WGDVKSRYTMA

-316 YLSSDVFAGRLKNYG
+316 YLSADVFAGRLKNYG
-331 QVLPDIF
+331 QVLPDVS
-338 GVEHTLPNVAVN
+338 GKEHTLPDLAVN
-350 RQADEPLQALKDFQ
+350 RQSDEPLQALKDFQ
-364 TAFKGRIL
+364 TTFDGRIL

-425 GLQSPNQQQTTSAS
+425 GLQSPSQQQPTPDS
-439 EGEGDAVTDQTEFS
+439 EGEGKT
-453 AAATNPLPSPLP
+453 
-465 QEREQSAA
+465 
-473 AVSTESS
+473 
-480 LPPGK
+480 
-485 SNLHGQIQQQ
+485 
-495 PAPSPVGEGWGEG
+495 
-508 KAVAAQTEFPASATN
+508 VAAQTEFSTAAT
-523 PLPNPLPQEREQS
+523 NPLPQEREQN
-536 AAVVSDSLK
+536 
-545 AAAVSTE
+545 AAAVSDDLKTE
-552 SSLPPGKSNL
+552 SSLYPSESSL
-562 HGQIQQQPAPSPV
+562 HGQIRQQP
-575 GEGWGEGKAVAAQT
+575 
-589 EFSASATNPLPSP
+589 
-602 LPQEREQSAAVVSDS
+602 
-617 LKAAA
+617 
-622 VSTESSLPPGKSNL
+622 
-636 HGQIQQQPA
+636 I
-645 PSPVGEGWGEGKAV
+645 
-659 AAQTEFSASATN
+659 
-671 PLPSPLPQE
+671 
-680 REQSAAVVSDS
+680 
-691 LKAAAVSTESSLPP
+691 
-705 GKSNLHGQIQQQ
+705 
-717 PAPSPVGEGWGEGK
+717 PSPVGEGWGEGK

-740 VITESDLYQY
+740 VITESELYQY

-834 QAHENIALHK
+834 QAHENVTMHK

-871 YARRAAQS
+871 YAQRAAQS

-949 KQVAVLAPTTLLVEQ
+949 KQVSVLAPTTLLVEQ

-1354 VKTLIESHHLRLMA
+1354 VKTLIESHHLRLAA
-1368 KELGIDAIDAAGEAV
+1368 KELGIDAIDATGEAV

-1389 NNNVDPTEIIL
+1389 HHQIDPTEIIL
-1400 LIQNDKKYRLAGAD
+1400 LIQTDKKYRLAGAD
-1414 KLRFTA
+1414 KLKFTA
-1420 EMENIEVRIN
+1420 QMEDVEMRIK
-1430 TVKNVLKTLQNRCLP
+1430 TVKSVLKTLKERVIA

>member
-1 MTYPIPKPRE
+1 MTYTLPAPAK
-11 KSRWSNLSQGS
+11 KSVWPSLSRGS
-22 LPLAL
+22 LPLFL
-27 ARYLPHKRLKVVLT
+27 AENLPEHTLKIVLT
-41 QDAEQALRLQTAW
+41 QDVEQALRLQTAW
-54 RFFRPHDTAVFLP
+54 QFFRPQDTAVFLP

-90 LWQIKSGAADVLF
+90 LWQLKSGQADVLF

-110 QKLPPVPFLAGR
+110 QKLAPVAFMAGR
-122 TFWLKTGQTLDI
+122 TFWLKAGQTLNIDAL
-134 GRLKTDLVDAGYNH
+134 RENLVEAGYSSVTN
-148 VSHVVAAGE
+148 VVATGE
-157 FAVRGGIVDLFPMGS
+157 FAVRGGILDIFPMGS
-172 EMPYRIDLFDDE
+172 EAPYRLDMFDDE
-184 IDSIKTFDTDTQRT
+184 IDSIKTFDPDSQRT
-198 ISPVSEIRLLSAHEF
+198 LAPVSEIRLLPAHEF
-213 PTDSEAQKIFRS
+213 PTDADAQKIFRA
-225 RFREEVDG
+225 RFREEIDG
-233 NPNDAAVYKAVSNGH
+233 NPAGAAVYKAVSSGH

-261 ENELETLFDYIGED
+261 EDECATLFDYIGAD
-275 ALFVSLG
+275 AVAVCIG
-282 DVHAEANRF
+282 DVHAEAARF
-291 WSDVKSRYAMA
+291 WGDVKTRFAMA

-310 LLPQHL
+310 LHPRHL
-316 YLSSDVFAGRLKNYG
+316 YLSDNEFSGRLKTYA
-331 QVLPDIF
+331 QVLPEFDSPA
-338 GVEHTLPNVAVN
+338 HALPDVAVN
-350 RQADEPLQALKDFQ
+350 RQAEMPLQALQDFQ
-364 TAFKGRIL
+364 TAFNGRVL

-387 LQQNGLKA
+387 MQQHGLKPQTVEGWQA
-395 KPVSDWQGFLSAHEP
+395 FLRSDAP
-410 LMITVAP
+410 LCLTVTP
-417 LAYGFKLG
+417 LAYGF
-425 GLQSPNQQQTTSAS
+425 Q
-439 EGEGDAVTDQTEFS
+439 
-453 AAATNPLPSPLP
+453 LPSEAL
-465 QEREQSAA
+465 
-473 AVSTESS
+473 
-480 LPPGK
+480 
-485 SNLHGQIQQQ
+485 
-495 PAPSPVGEGWGEG
+495 
-508 KAVAAQTEFPASATN
+508 
-523 PLPNPLPQEREQS
+523 
-536 AAVVSDSLK
+536 
-545 AAAVSTE
+545 
-552 SSLPPGKSNL
+552 
-562 HGQIQQQPAPSPV
+562 
-575 GEGWGEGKAVAAQT
+575 
-589 EFSASATNPLPSP
+589 
-602 LPQEREQSAAVVSDS
+602 
-617 LKAAA
+617 
-622 VSTESSLPPGKSNL
+622 
-636 HGQIQQQPA
+636 
-645 PSPVGEGWGEGKAV
+645 
-659 AAQTEFSASATN
+659 
-671 PLPSPLPQE
+671 
-680 REQSAAVVSDS
+680 
-691 LKAAAVSTESSLPP
+691 
-705 GKSNLHGQIQQQ
+705 
-717 PAPSPVGEGWGEGK
+717 
-731 AVAAQSAIA
+731 A

-750 VARSRVHNRRKKHA
+750 VARSRNKTRRKHN

-790 GRYMGLVTMDLGGE
+790 GRYMGLVNMDLGESG
-804 TNEMMLLEYAGEAQ
+804 NEMMLLEYADQAQ

-827 LISRYSG
+827 LISRYAG
-834 QAHENIALHK
+834 AAHENLHLHK

-871 YARRAAQS
+871 YAQRAAQQ
-879 GHKFEIN
+879 GHKFELN
-886 ELDYQAF
+886 EQDYQAF

-904 QAAAIAAVIK
+904 QAAAIGAVLK
-914 DLTQAKPMDRL
+914 DLTQGKPMDRL

-979 VASLSRFNNSKATKA
+979 VASLSRFNSGKTTTATLK
-994 ALEGMADGTV
+994 GMAEGTV

-1017 IKFKNLGLVII
+1017 IQFKNLGLVII

-1049 DILTMTAT
+1049 DILTLTAT

-1120 TIENMRERLETL
+1120 TIANMHERLQEL

-1284 KKGRQPDLDA
+1284 KKGRVPDLDA
-1294 PLGITTEIKL
+1294 PLGVTTDIKL
-1304 HSPALLPESYCPDI
+1304 HSPALLPEGYCPDI

-1326 RLAVCETVQQINA
+1326 RLATCETQAEINTV
-1339 IHEELVDRFGLPEQP
+1339 HEELVDRFGLPEQP
-1354 VKTLIESHHLRLMA
+1354 VKTLLESHRLRLAA
-1368 KELGIDAIDAAGEAV
+1368 KEIGIDAIDATAEAV
-1383 TVTFGK
+1383 TLTFGK
-1389 NNNVDPTEIIL
+1389 NHKIDPAEIIL
-1400 LIQNDKKYRLAGAD
+1400 LIQNNKNYRLAGQD
-1414 KLRFTA
+1414 KLRVSAVMEDVDTRIQTA
-1420 EMENIEVRIN
+1420 
-1430 TVKNVLKTLQNRCLP
+1430 KAVLRKLQG

>member
-1 MTYPIPKPRE
+1 MTCPIPKPRE
-11 KSRWSNLSQGS
+11 KSRWFNLSQGS

-27 ARYLPHKRLKVVLT
+27 ARYLPHKRLKAVLT

-134 GRLKTDLVDAGYNH
+134 DRLKTDLVDAGYNH

-172 EMPYRIDLFDDE
+172 ETPYRIDLFDDE

-198 ISPVSEIRLLSAHEF
+198 ISPVSEIRLLPAHEF

-291 WSDVKSRYAMA
+291 WNDVKSRYAMA

-316 YLSSDVFAGRLKNYG
+316 YLSADVFAGRLKNYG
-331 QVLPDIF
+331 QVLPDVS
-338 GVEHTLPNVAVN
+338 GKAHSLPDLAVN
-350 RQADEPLQALKDFQ
+350 RQSDDPLQALKDFQ
-364 TAFKGRIL
+364 TAFDGRIL

-425 GLQSPNQQQTTSAS
+425 GLQSSSQQQTVPAS
-439 EGEGDAVTDQTEFS
+439 EGEGKAVTD
-453 AAATNPLPSPLP
+453 
-465 QEREQSAA
+465 
-473 AVSTESS
+473 
-480 LPPGK
+480 
-485 SNLHGQIQQQ
+485 
-495 PAPSPVGEGWGEG
+495 
-508 KAVAAQTEFPASATN
+508 
-523 PLPNPLPQEREQS
+523 
-536 AAVVSDSLK
+536 
-545 AAAVSTE
+545 
-552 SSLPPGKSNL
+552 
-562 HGQIQQQPAPSPV
+562 
-575 GEGWGEGKAVAAQT
+575 QT

-602 LPQEREQSAAVVSDS
+602 LPQEREQSAAAVSDG

-622 VSTESSLPPGKSNL
+622 VSTESSLYLVASDL
-636 HGQIQQQPA
+636 HGQTRQQ
-645 PSPVGEGWGEGKAV
+645 S
-659 AAQTEFSASATN
+659 
-671 PLPSPLPQE
+671 
-680 REQSAAVVSDS
+680 
-691 LKAAAVSTESSLPP
+691 
-705 GKSNLHGQIQQQ
+705 
-717 PAPSPVGEGWGEGK
+717 APSPVGEGWGEGK

-790 GRYMGLVTMDLGGE
+790 GRYTGLVTMDLGGE

-834 QAHENIALHK
+834 QAHESVALHK

-871 YARRAAQS
+871 YAQRAAQS

-886 ELDYQAF
+886 ESDYQAF

-994 ALEGMADGTV
+994 TLEGMADGTV

-1017 IKFKNLGLVII
+1017 IKFKNLGLLII

-1258 EGQSGEMIQVGFTL
+1258 EGQSGEMMQVGFTL

-1304 HSPALLPESYCPDI
+1304 HSPALLPEDYCPDI

-1326 RLAVCETVQQINA
+1326 RLAVCETVQKINA
-1339 IHEELVDRFGLPEQP
+1339 IHEELVDRFCLTEQP
-1354 VKTLIESHHLRLMA
+1354 VKTLIESHHLRLAA
-1368 KELGIDAIDAAGEAV
+1368 KELGIDAIDATSEAV

-1389 NNNVDPTEIIL
+1389 HHCIDPTGIIL
-1400 LIQNDKKYRLAGAD
+1400 LIQTDKKYRLAGAD
-1414 KLRFTA
+1414 KLRFAA

-1430 TVKNVLKTLQNRCLP
+1430 TVKTVLKTLQGKRLP
-1445 K
+1445 KGN

>member
-11 KSRWSNLSQGS
+11 KSRWLNLSQGS

-184 IDSIKTFDTDTQRT
+184 IDSIKTFDTETQRT
-198 ISPVSEIRLLSAHEF
+198 ISPVSEIRLLPAHEF

-316 YLSSDVFAGRLKNYG
+316 YLSADVFAGRLKNYG
-331 QVLPDIF
+331 QVLPDVS
-338 GVEHTLPNVAVN
+338 GKEHTLPDLAVN
-350 RQADEPLQALKDFQ
+350 RQSDEPLQALKDFQ
-364 TAFKGRIL
+364 TTFEGRIL

-425 GLQSPNQQQTTSAS
+425 GLHSPSQQQPTPAS
-439 EGEGDAVTDQTEFS
+439 EGEGKTVAAQTES
-453 AAATNPLPSPLP
+453 STAATNPLPSPLP

-473 AVSTESS
+473 AVSDDLKTKSSLHPIESS
-480 LPPGK
+480 
-485 SNLHGQIQQQ
+485 LHGQIRQQ
-495 PAPSPVGEGWGEG
+495 PAP
-508 KAVAAQTEFPASATN
+508 T
-523 PLPNPLPQEREQS
+523 
-536 AAVVSDSLK
+536 
-545 AAAVSTE
+545 
-552 SSLPPGKSNL
+552 
-562 HGQIQQQPAPSPV
+562 PV

-589 EFSASATNPLPSP
+589 EFSLAVTSP
-602 LPQEREQSAAVVSDS
+602 LPQKREQN
-617 LKAAA
+617 AAA
-622 VSTESSLPPGKSNL
+622 ISDDLKTKSSLYPIENSL
-636 HGQIQQQPA
+636 HGQIRQQPA
-645 PSPVGEGWGEGKAV
+645 PSPVGEGWGEGKAI
-659 AAQTEFSASATN
+659 ANQTEFPAAVIN

-680 REQSAAVVSDS
+680 REQNV
-691 LKAAAVSTESSLPP
+691 AAVSDDLKTKSSLHPIESS
-705 GKSNLHGQIQQQ
+705 LHGQIQQQ
-717 PAPSPVGEGWGEGK
+717 PTPSPVGEGWGEGK

-740 VITESDLYQY
+740 VITESELYQY

-804 TNEMMLLEYAGEAQ
+804 TNEMMLLEYASEAQ

-834 QAHENIALHK
+834 QAHENVALHK

-871 YARRAAQS
+871 YAQRAAQS

-886 ELDYQAF
+886 EMDYQAF

-994 ALEGMADGTV
+994 ALKGMADGTV

-1354 VKTLIESHHLRLMA
+1354 VKTLIESHHLRLAA
-1368 KELGIDAIDAAGEAV
+1368 KELGIDAIDATSEAV
-1383 TVTFGK
+1383 TITFGK
-1389 NNNVDPTEIIL
+1389 HHQIDPTEIIL
-1400 LIQNDKKYRLAGAD
+1400 LIQSDRNYRLAGAD
-1414 KLRFTA
+1414 KLKFTA
-1420 EMENIEVRIN
+1420 QMEDVETRIK
-1430 TVKNVLKTLQNRCLP
+1430 TVKSVLKTLKERVL
-1445 K
+1445 KE

>member
-11 KSRWSNLSQGS
+11 KSRWLNLSQGS

-27 ARYLPHKRLKVVLT
+27 ARYLPHKQLKVVLT

-198 ISPVSEIRLLSAHEF
+198 ISPVSEIRLLPAHEF

-316 YLSSDVFAGRLKNYG
+316 YLSADVFAGRLKNYG
-331 QVLPDIF
+331 QVLPDVS
-338 GVEHTLPNVAVN
+338 GKEHTLPDLAVN
-350 RQADEPLQALKDFQ
+350 RQSDEPLQALKDFQ
-364 TAFKGRIL
+364 TTFEGRIL

-425 GLQSPNQQQTTSAS
+425 GLQSPSQQQTTSAS
-439 EGEGDAVTDQTEFS
+439 EGEGDAITDQTEFS
-453 AAATNPLPSPLP
+453 LAATNPLPSPLP
-465 QEREQSAA
+465 QEREQSTA
-473 AVSTESS
+473 AVSD
-480 LPPGK
+480 G
-485 SNLHGQIQQQ
+485 
-495 PAPSPVGEGWGEG
+495 
-508 KAVAAQTEFPASATN
+508 
-523 PLPNPLPQEREQS
+523 
-536 AAVVSDSLK
+536 LK

-552 SSLPPGKSNL
+552 SSLPLDTSNL
-562 HGQIQQQPAPSPV
+562 HWQIRQQPAPSPV

-602 LPQEREQSAAVVSDS
+602 LPQEREQSTAAISDD
-617 LKAAA
+617 LK
-622 VSTESSLPPGKSNL
+622 TKSSLYPIENSL
-636 HGQIQQQPA
+636 HGQIRQQPA

-659 AAQTEFSASATN
+659 A
-671 PLPSPLPQE
+671 
-680 REQSAAVVSDS
+680 D
-691 LKAAAVSTESSLPP
+691 
-705 GKSNLHGQIQQQ
+705 
-717 PAPSPVGEGWGEGK
+717 
-731 AVAAQSAIA
+731 QSAIA

-750 VARSRVHNRRKKHA
+750 VARSRIHNRRKKHA

-790 GRYMGLVTMDLGGE
+790 GRYMGLVTMDLGDE

-834 QAHENIALHK
+834 QAHENVALHK

-871 YARRAAQS
+871 YAQRAAQS

-1212 YLLTPEYITKDAEKR
+1212 YLLTPEYISKDAEKR

-1354 VKTLIESHHLRLMA
+1354 VKTLIESHHLRLAA
-1368 KELGIDAIDAAGEAV
+1368 KESGIDAIDATSEAV
-1383 TVTFGK
+1383 TLTFGK

-1400 LIQNDKKYRLAGAD
+1400 LIQTDKKYRLAGAD
-1414 KLRFTA
+1414 KLRFAA

-1430 TVKNVLKTLQNRCLP
+1430 TVKTVLKTLQSKRLP
-1445 K
+1445 KGN

>member
-1 MTYPIPKPRE
+1 MPKGSLKTALNRFSGCPIPIHKPQTQNPKTMTLPLPTPSAPRV
-11 KSRWSNLSQGS
+11 RWLNLTAGS
-22 LPLAL
+22 LP
-27 ARYLPHKRLKVVLT
+27 YFLT
-41 QDAEQALRLQTAW
+41 QNLPPKTLKIVFTPDAETALRLQTAW
-54 RFFRPHDTAVFLP
+54 QFFRPSDNALFLP

-79 HQDLVSERLSA
+79 HQDLVSERLSV
-90 LWQIKSGAADVLF
+90 LWQLKNGLADALF
-103 VPVATAM
+103 VPVSTAM
-110 QKLPPVPFLAGR
+110 QRLAPAPFLLGR
-122 TFWLKTGQTLDI
+122 TFWLKTGQRLDI
-134 GRLKTDLVDAGYNH
+134 AALRQNLVEAGYSA
-148 VSHVVAAGE
+148 VSNVVAGGE
-157 FAVRGGIVDLFPMGS
+157 FAVRGGIVDLFPTGS
-172 EMPYRIDLFDDE
+172 DTPYRIDLFDDE
-184 IDSIKTFDTDTQRT
+184 IDSIKTFDPDSQRT
-198 ISPVSEIRLLSAHEF
+198 IAPVSEIRLLPAHEF
-213 PTDSEAQKIFRS
+213 PTDDAAQKIFRS
-225 RFREEVDG
+225 RFREEVNG
-233 NPNDAAVYKAVSNGH
+233 NPNAAAVYKAVSGGQ

-261 ENELETLFDYIGED
+261 EDGCTTLFDYIGGD
-275 ALFVSLG
+275 ALAVCVG
-282 DVHAEANRF
+282 DVHAEARRF
-291 WSDVKSRYAMA
+291 EAEVKSRFQMA

-310 LLPQHL
+310 LPPQHL
-316 YLSSDVFAGRLKNYG
+316 YLAADQFSGCLKAYPQIHPELGGAAFA
-331 QVLPDIF
+331 
-338 GVEHTLPNVAVN
+338 LPNVAVN
-350 RQADEPLQALKDFQ
+350 RQSEQPLQALQDFQ
-364 TAFKGRIL
+364 AAFDGRIL
-372 LCAESL
+372 LTAESA

-387 LQQNGLKA
+387 FAQHGLKPKSVDGWQA
-395 KPVSDWQGFLSAHEP
+395 FLQSDARLC
-410 LMITVAP
+410 ITVTP
-417 LAYGFKLG
+417 LAYGFRLG
-425 GLQSPNQQQTTSAS
+425 QPENGVGRILESDIPAAS
-439 EGEGDAVTDQTEFS
+439 DILSDTGIRPTD
-453 AAATNPLPSPLP
+453 
-465 QEREQSAA
+465 
-473 AVSTESS
+473 
-480 LPPGK
+480 
-485 SNLHGQIQQQ
+485 
-495 PAPSPVGEGWGEG
+495 
-508 KAVAAQTEFPASATN
+508 
-523 PLPNPLPQEREQS
+523 
-536 AAVVSDSLK
+536 VSDDLSGSLK
-545 AAAVSTE
+545 AQTSSETQNRRVCELVSRTE
-552 SSLPPGKSNL
+552 TADG
-562 HGQIQQQPAPSPV
+562 AC
-575 GEGWGEGKAVAAQT
+575 
-589 EFSASATNPLPSP
+589 
-602 LPQEREQSAAVVSDS
+602 PQAHTLQGS
-617 LKAAA
+617 LK
-622 VSTESSLPPGKSNL
+622 TT
-636 HGQIQQQPA
+636 PA
-645 PSPVGEGWGEGKAV
+645 
-659 AAQTEFSASATN
+659 
-671 PLPSPLPQE
+671 L
-680 REQSAAVVSDS
+680 
-691 LKAAAVSTESSLPP
+691 
-705 GKSNLHGQIQQQ
+705 
-717 PAPSPVGEGWGEGK
+717 
-731 AVAAQSAIA
+731 A

-750 VARSRVHNRRKKHA
+750 VAKSRSSTRRKKHA

-775 EINIGDPVVHEEHGI
+775 EISIGDPVVHEEHGI
-790 GRYMGLVTMDLGGE
+790 GRYMGLVSMDLGGE
-804 TNEMMLLEYAGEAQ
+804 AQEMMLLEYAGEAQ

-834 QAHENIALHK
+834 AAHENVQLHK
-844 LGSGAWNKAKRK
+844 LGSAAWSKAKRK

-871 YARRAAQS
+871 YARRAAQE
-879 GHKFEIN
+879 GYKFQFDE
-886 ELDYQAF
+886 EGYRAF

-904 QAAAIAAVIK
+904 QAAAIAAVIA
-914 DLTQAKPMDRL
+914 DLTQARPMDRL

-979 VASLSRFNNSKATKA
+979 VAQLSRFNSSKETRTT
-994 ALEGMADGTV
+994 LTGMADGTV

-1017 IKFKNLGLVII
+1017 IAFKNLGLVII

-1042 KRLRANV
+1042 KKLRANV
-1049 DILTMTAT
+1049 DILTLTAT

-1304 HSPALLPESYCPDI
+1304 HSPALLPEDYCPDI

-1326 RLAVCETVQQINA
+1326 RLAVCETAQQINA

-1354 VKTLIESHHLRLMA
+1354 VKTLIESHHLRLAA
-1368 KELGIDAIDAAGEAV
+1368 KELGIDAIDATSEAV
-1383 TVTFGK
+1383 TITFGK
-1389 NNNVDPTEIIL
+1389 HHQIDPTEIIL
-1400 LIQNDKKYRLAGAD
+1400 LIQSDRNYRLAGAD
-1414 KLRFTA
+1414 KLKFTA
-1420 EMENIEVRIN
+1420 QMEDVEARIN
-1430 TVKNVLKTLQNRCLP
+1430 TVKNVLRRLKAGVVTKGREAG
-1445 K
+1445 

>member
-1 MTYPIPKPRE
+1 MTCPIPKPRE
-11 KSRWSNLSQGS
+11 KSRWFNLSQGS

-27 ARYLPHKRLKVVLT
+27 ARYLPHKRLKAVLT

-172 EMPYRIDLFDDE
+172 ETPYRIDLFDDE

-198 ISPVSEIRLLSAHEF
+198 ISPVSEIRLLPAHEF

-291 WSDVKSRYAMA
+291 WNDVKSRYAMA

-316 YLSSDVFAGRLKNYG
+316 YLSADVFAGRLKNYG
-331 QVLPDIF
+331 QVLPDVS
-338 GVEHTLPNVAVN
+338 GKAHSLPDLAVN
-350 RQADEPLQALKDFQ
+350 RQSDEPLQALKDFQ
-364 TAFKGRIL
+364 TAFDGRIL

-425 GLQSPNQQQTTSAS
+425 GLQSSSQQQTVPAS
-439 EGEGDAVTDQTEFS
+439 EGEGKAVTD
-453 AAATNPLPSPLP
+453 
-465 QEREQSAA
+465 
-473 AVSTESS
+473 
-480 LPPGK
+480 
-485 SNLHGQIQQQ
+485 
-495 PAPSPVGEGWGEG
+495 
-508 KAVAAQTEFPASATN
+508 
-523 PLPNPLPQEREQS
+523 
-536 AAVVSDSLK
+536 
-545 AAAVSTE
+545 
-552 SSLPPGKSNL
+552 
-562 HGQIQQQPAPSPV
+562 
-575 GEGWGEGKAVAAQT
+575 QT

-602 LPQEREQSAAVVSDS
+602 LPQEREQSAAAVSDG

-622 VSTESSLPPGKSNL
+622 VSTESSLYLVASDL
-636 HGQIQQQPA
+636 HGQTRQQ
-645 PSPVGEGWGEGKAV
+645 S
-659 AAQTEFSASATN
+659 
-671 PLPSPLPQE
+671 
-680 REQSAAVVSDS
+680 
-691 LKAAAVSTESSLPP
+691 
-705 GKSNLHGQIQQQ
+705 
-717 PAPSPVGEGWGEGK
+717 APSPVGEGWGEGK

-790 GRYMGLVTMDLGGE
+790 GRYTGLVTMDLGGE

-834 QAHENIALHK
+834 QAHESVALHK

-871 YARRAAQS
+871 YAQRAAQS

-886 ELDYQAF
+886 ESDYQAF

-904 QAAAIAAVIK
+904 QVAAIAAVIK

-994 ALEGMADGTV
+994 TLEGMADGTV

-1017 IKFKNLGLVII
+1017 IKFKNLGLLII

-1112 FFLHNEVD
+1112 FFLHNELD

-1258 EGQSGEMIQVGFTL
+1258 EGQSGEMMQVGFTL

-1284 KKGRQPDLDA
+1284 KKGRRPDLDA

-1304 HSPALLPESYCPDI
+1304 HSPALLPEDYCPDI

-1326 RLAVCETVQQINA
+1326 RLAVCETVQKINA
-1339 IHEELVDRFGLPEQP
+1339 IHEELVDRFGLTEQP
-1354 VKTLIESHHLRLMA
+1354 VKTLIESHHLRLAA
-1368 KELGIDAIDAAGEAV
+1368 KELGIDAIDATSEAV

-1389 NNNVDPTEIIL
+1389 HHCIDPTGIIL
-1400 LIQNDKKYRLAGAD
+1400 LIQTDKKYRLAGAD
-1414 KLRFTA
+1414 KLRFAA

-1430 TVKNVLKTLQNRCLP
+1430 TVKTVLKTLQGKRLP
-1445 K
+1445 KGN

>member
-11 KSRWSNLSQGS
+11 KSRWPNLSQGS

-27 ARYLPHKRLKVVLT
+27 ARYLPHKQLKVVLT
-41 QDAEQALRLQTAW
+41 LDAEQALRLQTAW

-134 GRLKTDLVDAGYNH
+134 GRLKSDLVDAGYNH

-184 IDSIKTFDTDTQRT
+184 IDSIKTFDTETQRT
-198 ISPVSEIRLLSAHEF
+198 ISPVSEIRLLPAHEF

-310 LLPQHL
+310 LLPQYL
-316 YLSSDVFAGRLKNYG
+316 YLSADVFAGRLKNYG
-331 QVLPDIF
+331 QVLPDVS
-338 GVEHTLPNVAVN
+338 GKEHTLPDLAVN
-350 RQADEPLQALKDFQ
+350 RQSDEPLQALKDFQ
-364 TAFKGRIL
+364 TTFDGRIL

-473 AVSTESS
+473 AVSDDLKAKSSLHLVASNLHGQIRQQPTPSPVGEGWGEGKAVAAQTEFPASATNPLPSPLPQEREQSAAAVSDNLKTESS

-495 PAPSPVGEGWGEG
+495 PAPSPVGEGWGES
-508 KAVAAQTEFPASATN
+508 KAVA
-523 PLPNPLPQEREQS
+523 
-536 AAVVSDSLK
+536 D
-545 AAAVSTE
+545 
-552 SSLPPGKSNL
+552 
-562 HGQIQQQPAPSPV
+562 
-575 GEGWGEGKAVAAQT
+575 
-589 EFSASATNPLPSP
+589 
-602 LPQEREQSAAVVSDS
+602 
-617 LKAAA
+617 
-622 VSTESSLPPGKSNL
+622 
-636 HGQIQQQPA
+636 
-645 PSPVGEGWGEGKAV
+645 
-659 AAQTEFSASATN
+659 
-671 PLPSPLPQE
+671 
-680 REQSAAVVSDS
+680 
-691 LKAAAVSTESSLPP
+691 
-705 GKSNLHGQIQQQ
+705 
-717 PAPSPVGEGWGEGK
+717 
-731 AVAAQSAIA
+731 QSAIA
-740 VITESDLYQY
+740 VITESELYQY
-750 VARSRVHNRRKKHA
+750 VARSRAHNRRKKHA

-790 GRYMGLVTMDLGGE
+790 GRYMGLVTMDLGDE

-834 QAHENIALHK
+834 QAHENVALHK

-871 YARRAAQS
+871 YAQRAAQS

-914 DLTQAKPMDRL
+914 DLTQTKPMDRL

-1251 GAGEILG
+1251 GTGEILG

-1304 HSPALLPESYCPDI
+1304 HSPALLPEDYCPDI

-1326 RLAVCETVQQINA
+1326 RLAVCETVQQINT

>member
-11 KSRWSNLSQGS
+11 KSRWPNLSQGS

-27 ARYLPHKRLKVVLT
+27 ARYLPHKQLKVVLT

-134 GRLKTDLVDAGYNH
+134 GRLKSDLVDAGYNH

-198 ISPVSEIRLLSAHEF
+198 ISPVSEIRLLPAHEF

-316 YLSSDVFAGRLKNYG
+316 YLSADVFAGRLKNYG
-331 QVLPDIF
+331 QVLPDVS
-338 GVEHTLPNVAVN
+338 GKEHILPDLAVN
-350 RQADEPLQALKDFQ
+350 RQSEEPLQALKDFQ
-364 TAFKGRIL
+364 TAFEGRIL

-395 KPVSDWQGFLSAHEP
+395 KSVSDWQGFLSAHEP
-410 LMITVAP
+410 LMITIAP

-453 AAATNPLPSPLP
+453 AA
-465 QEREQSAA
+465 
-473 AVSTESS
+473 
-480 LPPGK
+480 
-485 SNLHGQIQQQ
+485 
-495 PAPSPVGEGWGEG
+495 
-508 KAVAAQTEFPASATN
+508 
-523 PLPNPLPQEREQS
+523 
-536 AAVVSDSLK
+536 
-545 AAAVSTE
+545 
-552 SSLPPGKSNL
+552 
-562 HGQIQQQPAPSPV
+562 
-575 GEGWGEGKAVAAQT
+575 
-589 EFSASATNPLPSP
+589 
-602 LPQEREQSAAVVSDS
+602 
-617 LKAAA
+617 
-622 VSTESSLPPGKSNL
+622 
-636 HGQIQQQPA
+636 
-645 PSPVGEGWGEGKAV
+645 
-659 AAQTEFSASATN
+659 ATN

-790 GRYMGLVTMDLGGE
+790 GRYMGLITMDLGGE

-834 QAHENIALHK
+834 QAHENVALHK

-871 YARRAAQS
+871 YAQRAAQS

-994 ALEGMADGTV
+994 ALEGLADGTV
-1004 DIVIGTHKLVQDD
+1004 DIVIGTHKLVQDN
-1017 IKFKNLGLVII
+1017 IRFKSLGLVII

-1227 LDAIAAADEL
+1227 LDTIAAADEL

>member
-1 MTYPIPKPRE
+1 MTCPIPKPRE
-11 KSRWSNLSQGS
+11 KSRWFNLSQGS

-27 ARYLPHKRLKVVLT
+27 ARYLPHKRLKAVLT

-172 EMPYRIDLFDDE
+172 ETPYRIDLFDDE

-198 ISPVSEIRLLSAHEF
+198 ISPVSEIRLLPTHEF

-291 WSDVKSRYAMA
+291 WNDVKSRYAMA

-316 YLSSDVFAGRLKNYG
+316 YLSADVFAGRLKNYG
-331 QVLPDIF
+331 QVLPDVS
-338 GVEHTLPNVAVN
+338 GKAHSLPDLAVN
-350 RQADEPLQALKDFQ
+350 RQSDDPLQALKDFQ
-364 TAFKGRIL
+364 TAFDGRIL

-425 GLQSPNQQQTTSAS
+425 GLQSSSQQQTVPAS
-439 EGEGDAVTDQTEFS
+439 EGEGKAVTD
-453 AAATNPLPSPLP
+453 
-465 QEREQSAA
+465 
-473 AVSTESS
+473 
-480 LPPGK
+480 
-485 SNLHGQIQQQ
+485 
-495 PAPSPVGEGWGEG
+495 
-508 KAVAAQTEFPASATN
+508 
-523 PLPNPLPQEREQS
+523 
-536 AAVVSDSLK
+536 
-545 AAAVSTE
+545 
-552 SSLPPGKSNL
+552 
-562 HGQIQQQPAPSPV
+562 
-575 GEGWGEGKAVAAQT
+575 QT

-602 LPQEREQSAAVVSDS
+602 LPQEREQSAAAVSDG

-622 VSTESSLPPGKSNL
+622 VSTESSLYLVASDL
-636 HGQIQQQPA
+636 HGQTRQQ
-645 PSPVGEGWGEGKAV
+645 S
-659 AAQTEFSASATN
+659 
-671 PLPSPLPQE
+671 
-680 REQSAAVVSDS
+680 
-691 LKAAAVSTESSLPP
+691 
-705 GKSNLHGQIQQQ
+705 
-717 PAPSPVGEGWGEGK
+717 APSPVGEGWGEGK

-790 GRYMGLVTMDLGGE
+790 GRYTGLVTMDLGDE

-834 QAHENIALHK
+834 QAHESVALHK

-871 YARRAAQS
+871 YAQRAAQS

-886 ELDYQAF
+886 ESDYQAF

-994 ALEGMADGTV
+994 TLEGMADGTV

-1017 IKFKNLGLVII
+1017 IKFKNLGLLII

-1258 EGQSGEMIQVGFTL
+1258 EGQSGEMMQVGFTL

-1304 HSPALLPESYCPDI
+1304 HSPALLPEDYCPDI

-1326 RLAVCETVQQINA
+1326 RLAVCETVQKINA
-1339 IHEELVDRFGLPEQP
+1339 IHEELVDRFGLTEQP
-1354 VKTLIESHHLRLMA
+1354 VKTLIESHHLRLAA
-1368 KELGIDAIDAAGEAV
+1368 KELGIDAIDATSEAV

-1389 NNNVDPTEIIL
+1389 HHCIDPTGIIL
-1400 LIQNDKKYRLAGAD
+1400 LIQTDKKYRLAGAD
-1414 KLRFTA
+1414 KLRFAA

-1430 TVKNVLKTLQNRCLP
+1430 TVKTVLKTLQSKRLP
-1445 K
+1445 KGN

>member
-198 ISPVSEIRLLSAHEF
+198 ISPVSEIRLLPAHEF

-310 LLPQHL
+310 LLPQYL
-316 YLSSDVFAGRLKNYG
+316 YLSADVFAGRLKNYG
-331 QVLPDIF
+331 QVLPDVS
-338 GVEHTLPNVAVN
+338 GKEYTLPDLAVN

-364 TAFKGRIL
+364 TAFDGRIL

-425 GLQSPNQQQTTSAS
+425 GLQSPSQQQAAPAS
-439 EGEGDAVTDQTEFS
+439 EGEGDAITD
-453 AAATNPLPSPLP
+453 
-465 QEREQSAA
+465 
-473 AVSTESS
+473 
-480 LPPGK
+480 
-485 SNLHGQIQQQ
+485 
-495 PAPSPVGEGWGEG
+495 
-508 KAVAAQTEFPASATN
+508 
-523 PLPNPLPQEREQS
+523 
-536 AAVVSDSLK
+536 
-545 AAAVSTE
+545 
-552 SSLPPGKSNL
+552 
-562 HGQIQQQPAPSPV
+562 
-575 GEGWGEGKAVAAQT
+575 QT

-602 LPQEREQSAAVVSDS
+602 LPQEREQSAAAVSDD
-617 LKAAA
+617 LK
-622 VSTESSLPPGKSNL
+622 TKSSLHPVANNL
-636 HGQIQQQPA
+636 YGQTRQQA
-645 PSPVGEGWGEGKAV
+645 
-659 AAQTEFSASATN
+659 
-671 PLPSPLPQE
+671 
-680 REQSAAVVSDS
+680 
-691 LKAAAVSTESSLPP
+691 
-705 GKSNLHGQIQQQ
+705 
-717 PAPSPVGEGWGEGK
+717 APSPVGEGWGEGK

-750 VARSRVHNRRKKHA
+750 VARSRIHNRRKKHA
-764 AVSDGL
+764 AVSDDL

-790 GRYMGLVTMDLGGE
+790 GRYMGLITMNLGGE

-1258 EGQSGEMIQVGFTL
+1258 EGQSGEMMQVGFTL

-1368 KELGIDAIDAAGEAV
+1368 KELGINAIDAAGEAV

-1389 NNNVDPTEIIL
+1389 NNNIDPTEIIL

>member
-11 KSRWSNLSQGS
+11 KSRWPNLSQGS

-198 ISPVSEIRLLSAHEF
+198 ISPVSEIRLLLAHEF

-316 YLSSDVFAGRLKNYG
+316 YLSADVFAGRLKNYG
-331 QVLPDIF
+331 QVLPDVS
-338 GVEHTLPNVAVN
+338 GKEHALPDLAVN
-350 RQADEPLQALKDFQ
+350 RQSDEPLQALKDFQ
-364 TAFKGRIL
+364 TAFEGRIL

-395 KPVSDWQGFLSAHEP
+395 KSVSDWQGFLSAHEP

-453 AAATNPLPSPLP
+453 ASATNPLPSPLP

-473 AVSTESS
+473 AVSDSLKAAAVSTESS
-480 LPPGK
+480 LPLGT
-485 SNLHGQIQQQ
+485 SNLHGQIRQQ

-523 PLPNPLPQEREQS
+523 PLPSPLPQEREQS
-536 AAVVSDSLK
+536 AAAVSDDLK
-545 AAAVSTE
+545 TK
-552 SSLPPGKSNL
+552 SSLHPVANNL
-562 HGQIQQQPAPSPV
+562 HGQIRQQPTPSPV

-589 EFSASATNPLPSP
+589 EFSAAAT
-602 LPQEREQSAAVVSDS
+602 
-617 LKAAA
+617 K
-622 VSTESSLPPGKSNL
+622 
-636 HGQIQQQPA
+636 
-645 PSPVGEGWGEGKAV
+645 
-659 AAQTEFSASATN
+659 

-790 GRYMGLVTMDLGGE
+790 GRYMGLITMDLGGE

-834 QAHENIALHK
+834 QAHENVALHK

-871 YARRAAQS
+871 YAQRAAQS

-994 ALEGMADGTV
+994 ALEGLADGTV
-1004 DIVIGTHKLVQDD
+1004 DIVIGTHKLVQDN
-1017 IKFKNLGLVII
+1017 IRFKSLGLVII

>member
-11 KSRWSNLSQGS
+11 KSRWPNLSQGS

-134 GRLKTDLVDAGYNH
+134 GRLKSDLVDAGYNH

-198 ISPVSEIRLLSAHEF
+198 ISPVSEIRLLPAHEF

-316 YLSSDVFAGRLKNYG
+316 YLSADVFAGRLKNYG
-331 QVLPDIF
+331 QVLPDVS
-338 GVEHTLPNVAVN
+338 GKEHALPDLAVN
-350 RQADEPLQALKDFQ
+350 RQSDEPLQALKDFQ
-364 TAFKGRIL
+364 TAFEGRIL

-453 AAATNPLPSPLP
+453 ASATNPLPSPLP

-473 AVSTESS
+473 A
-480 LPPGK
+480 
-485 SNLHGQIQQQ
+485 
-495 PAPSPVGEGWGEG
+495 
-508 KAVAAQTEFPASATN
+508 
-523 PLPNPLPQEREQS
+523 
-536 AAVVSDSLK
+536 VSDSLK

-589 EFSASATNPLPSP
+589 EFSAAATNPLPSP

-636 HGQIQQQPA
+636 HGQIRQQPT
-645 PSPVGEGWGEGKAV
+645 PSPVGEDWGESKTV
-659 AAQTEFSASATN
+659 AAQTEFPASATN

-680 REQSAAVVSDS
+680 REQSAAAVSDD
-691 LKAAAVSTESSLPP
+691 LKTKSSLYPIEN
-705 GKSNLHGQIQQQ
+705 SLHGQIRQQ

-731 AVAAQSAIA
+731 AVADQSAIA

-790 GRYMGLVTMDLGGE
+790 GRYMGLITMDLGGE

-1081 RRLAVKTFVKPF
+1081 RRLSVKTFVKPF

-1368 KELGIDAIDAAGEAV
+1368 KELGIDAIDAVGEAV

>member
-198 ISPVSEIRLLSAHEF
+198 ISPVSEIRLLPAHEF

-316 YLSSDVFAGRLKNYG
+316 YLSADVFAGRLKNYG
-331 QVLPDIF
+331 QVLPDVS
-338 GVEHTLPNVAVN
+338 GKEHILPDLAVN
-350 RQADEPLQALKDFQ
+350 RQSDEPLQALKDFQ
-364 TAFKGRIL
+364 TTFDGRIL

-453 AAATNPLPSPLP
+453 ASATNPLPSPLP

-473 AVSTESS
+473 A
-480 LPPGK
+480 
-485 SNLHGQIQQQ
+485 
-495 PAPSPVGEGWGEG
+495 
-508 KAVAAQTEFPASATN
+508 
-523 PLPNPLPQEREQS
+523 
-536 AAVVSDSLK
+536 VSDSLK

-575 GEGWGEGKAVAAQT
+575 GEGWGEGKAVAAQ
-589 EFSASATNPLPSP
+589 
-602 LPQEREQSAAVVSDS
+602 R
-617 LKAAA
+617 
-622 VSTESSLPPGKSNL
+622 
-636 HGQIQQQPA
+636 
-645 PSPVGEGWGEGKAV
+645 
-659 AAQTEFSASATN
+659 
-671 PLPSPLPQE
+671 
-680 REQSAAVVSDS
+680 
-691 LKAAAVSTESSLPP
+691 
-705 GKSNLHGQIQQQ
+705 
-717 PAPSPVGEGWGEGK
+717 
-731 AVAAQSAIA
+731 AIA

-750 VARSRVHNRRKKHA
+750 VARSRKYHRKKHA

-871 YARRAAQS
+871 YAQRAAQS

-979 VASLSRFNNSKATKA
+979 VAGLSRFNNSKATKA

-1004 DIVIGTHKLVQDD
+1004 DIIIGTHKLVQDD

-1354 VKTLIESHHLRLMA
+1354 VKTLIESHHLRLAA
-1368 KELGIDAIDAAGEAV
+1368 KELGIDAIDAAGESV

-1389 NNNVDPTEIIL
+1389 NHNVDPTEIIL

>member
-90 LWQIKSGAADVLF
+90 LWQIKSGAAGVLF

-184 IDSIKTFDTDTQRT
+184 IDSIKTFDTETQRT
-198 ISPVSEIRLLSAHEF
+198 ISPVSEIRLLPAHEF

-395 KPVSDWQGFLSAHEP
+395 KSVSDWQGFLSAHEP

-453 AAATNPLPSPLP
+453 A
-465 QEREQSAA
+465 
-473 AVSTESS
+473 
-480 LPPGK
+480 
-485 SNLHGQIQQQ
+485 
-495 PAPSPVGEGWGEG
+495 
-508 KAVAAQTEFPASATN
+508 
-523 PLPNPLPQEREQS
+523 
-536 AAVVSDSLK
+536 
-545 AAAVSTE
+545 
-552 SSLPPGKSNL
+552 
-562 HGQIQQQPAPSPV
+562 
-575 GEGWGEGKAVAAQT
+575 
-589 EFSASATNPLPSP
+589 SATNPLPSP

-622 VSTESSLPPGKSNL
+622 VSTESSLPLGTSNL
-636 HGQIQQQPA
+636 HGQIRQQPA

-659 AAQTEFSASATN
+659 AAQTEFPASATNPLPSPLPQEREQSAAAVSDDLKTKSSLHPVANNLHGQIRQQPTPSPVGEGWGEGKAVAAQTEFSAAATN

-764 AVSDGL
+764 AVSDDL

-790 GRYMGLVTMDLGGE
+790 GRYMGLITMNLGGE

-994 ALEGMADGTV
+994 ALEGMVDGTV

-1272 YTEMLK
+1272 YIS
-1278 QAVRDL
+1278 
-1284 KKGRQPDLDA
+1284 KKAANPTSTRRWASPPKSNCTA
-1294 PLGITTEIKL
+1294 P
-1304 HSPALLPESYCPDI
+1304 PYCPKATAPTSTSVSSSTNASPSAKPCSKSTPYTKNSSTASACPNNPSKPLSKATTCGLWQKNWVSMPLM
-1318 HERLVLYK
+1318 RPAK
-1326 RLAVCETVQQINA
+1326 R
-1339 IHEELVDRFGLPEQP
+1339 
-1354 VKTLIESHHLRLMA
+1354 
-1368 KELGIDAIDAAGEAV
+1368 
-1383 TVTFGK
+1383 
-1389 NNNVDPTEIIL
+1389 
-1400 LIQNDKKYRLAGAD
+1400 
-1414 KLRFTA
+1414 
-1420 EMENIEVRIN
+1420 
-1430 TVKNVLKTLQNRCLP
+1430 
-1445 K
+1445 

>member
-11 KSRWSNLSQGS
+11 KSRWLNLSQGS

-27 ARYLPHKRLKVVLT
+27 ARYLPHRRLKVVLT

-103 VPVATAM
+103 VPVATTM

-172 EMPYRIDLFDDE
+172 EMPYRIDLFDNE

-198 ISPVSEIRLLSAHEF
+198 ISPVSEIRLLPAHEF

-310 LLPQHL
+310 LLPQYL
-316 YLSSDVFAGRLKNYG
+316 YLSADVFAGRLKNYG
-331 QVLPDIF
+331 QVLPDVS
-338 GVEHTLPNVAVN
+338 GKEHTLPDLAVN
-350 RQADEPLQALKDFQ
+350 RQSDEPLQALKDFQ
-364 TAFKGRIL
+364 TAFDGRIL

-378 GRRETMLGF
+378 GRRETMIGF

-425 GLQSPNQQQTTSAS
+425 GLQSPNQQQTAPAPERESR
-439 EGEGDAVTDQTEFS
+439 GESKAAADQTEFFL
-453 AAATNPLPSPLP
+453 AVTSPLP

-473 AVSTESS
+473 AVSDGLKTESS
-480 LPPGK
+480 LYLVA
-485 SNLHGQIQQQ
+485 NDLHGQ
-495 PAPSPVGEGWGEG
+495 
-508 KAVAAQTEFPASATN
+508 T
-523 PLPNPLPQEREQS
+523 R
-536 AAVVSDSLK
+536 
-545 AAAVSTE
+545 
-552 SSLPPGKSNL
+552 
-562 HGQIQQQPAPSPV
+562 
-575 GEGWGEGKAVAAQT
+575 
-589 EFSASATNPLPSP
+589 
-602 LPQEREQSAAVVSDS
+602 
-617 LKAAA
+617 
-622 VSTESSLPPGKSNL
+622 
-636 HGQIQQQPA
+636 
-645 PSPVGEGWGEGKAV
+645 
-659 AAQTEFSASATN
+659 
-671 PLPSPLPQE
+671 
-680 REQSAAVVSDS
+680 
-691 LKAAAVSTESSLPP
+691 
-705 GKSNLHGQIQQQ
+705 QQ

-731 AVAAQSAIA
+731 AVAAQSTIA

-834 QAHENIALHK
+834 QAHENVALHK

-871 YARRAAQS
+871 YAQRAAQS

-979 VASLSRFNNSKATKA
+979 VAGLSRFNNSKATKA
-994 ALEGMADGTV
+994 ALEGLADGTV

-1017 IKFKNLGLVII
+1017 IRFKNLGLVII

-1258 EGQSGEMIQVGFTL
+1258 EGQSGEMMQVGFTL

-1389 NNNVDPTEIIL
+1389 HHCIDPTEIIL
-1400 LIQNDKKYRLAGAD
+1400 LIQTDKKYRPAGAD
-1414 KLRFTA
+1414 KLRFAA

-1430 TVKNVLKTLQNRCLP
+1430 TVKTVLKTLQSKRLLKGN
-1445 K
+1445 